1 MTGGFHPGDA
11 ASRQHAPCLDRSPCL
26 PGQDA
31 INACFHCGEPVPAG
45 SRYALEIKGIVQPM
59 CCPGCQA
66 VAETIMECGLS
77 SYYDHRTAPGIK
89 GELVP
94 QELAALTHYDLT
106 EVQQDFV
113 TDSGT
118 GSHRMREILLS
129 VEGLTCAACAWL
141 IERHLTGLAGL
152 HYINVNT
159 TTHRA
164 RIKWD
169 PDRLALSDIL
179 KGFAKIGYR
188 AYPFQTHT
196 QEALYAKEVRSYMFR
211 LALAGLGSMQV
222 MMCAV
227 ALYMDL
233 FISVE
238 DEFMVYFKWISLLLS
253 TPIMI
258 YSAQPFYVGAW
269 RSLKQGHLSMDVS
282 VSLALIGAFVA
293 SMWATVFNTG
303 EVYFDSITMFVFFL
317 LLGRFLELRARR
329 KASESSSN
337 LARLVPIMATRIDED
352 GEHEVAAKMLQVGDR
367 IRVLAGATLP
377 ADGLIVEGQASL
389 NESMLTGE
397 QLPLLKQVGDSVYAG
412 TINTDAPLQ
421 IRVSHRIEES
431 RIAQIMRLQDHALD
445 DKPAIAQ
452 MADQLSRHFILV
464 LLIIAAAVWTFWH
477 FHQPEQA
484 FWVTLAVLVATCPC
498 ALSLATPTALTSA
511 TANLTRNGILLR
523 RGHVLDVLTKANRIV
538 MDKTGTL
545 TTGNISLISTTAL
558 AELSEAQCL
567 SIARAL
573 EAYSEHPIARAFRSK
588 AADEAVLLAASE
600 VTPVIGHGI
609 QGKIAGQHY
618 RIGSARWLS
627 LPAGQTASQGLAI
640 YLADESR
647 LLARFI
653 LADTLRPDA
662 RALIQAFKAAGLQTT
677 ILTGDSSAQAD
688 EVARE
693 LGVDELVKGVSP
705 DGKLAYL
712 KEHEAR
718 GDINIMVGD
727 GINDAPVL
735 AGAHA
740 SFAMA
745 GGTDLA
751 KNSADAILLADDL
764 SRLLEART
772 LAIRTRKIIQE
783 NFAWSIGY
791 NLLVL
796 PLAASGWLPPY
807 VAAAGMSLSSLI
819 VVTNSMRLNR

>member
-1 MTGGFHPGDA
+1 MTP
-11 ASRQHAPCLDRSPCL
+11 
-26 PGQDA
+26 
-31 INACFHCGEPVPAG
+31 CFHCGEPVPANSG
-45 SRYALEIKGIVQPM
+45 YSLEIKGIVRPM

-66 VAETIMECGLS
+66 VAETIMECGLA
-77 SYYDHRTAPGIK
+77 SYYDHRTAPGTK
-89 GELVP
+89 GDLVP
-94 QELAALTHYDLT
+94 EELAALTHYDLA
-106 EVQQDFV
+106 EVQQEFV

-118 GSHRMREILLS
+118 LREIQLT

-141 IERHLTGLAGL
+141 IERHLMTLGGLR
-152 HYINVNT
+152 YINVNT

-169 PDRLALSDIL
+169 PDQLSLSDIL
-179 KGFAKIGYR
+179 KGFAQIGYR
-188 AYPFQTHT
+188 AYPFQTHQ

-282 VSLALIGAFVA
+282 VSLALIGAFIA

-303 EVYFDSITMFVFFL
+303 EVYYDSITMFVFFL

-337 LARLVPIMATRIDED
+337 LARLVPIMATRIDDE
-352 GEHEVAAKMLQVGDR
+352 GEHEVAAKTLQVGDQV
-367 IRVLAGATLP
+367 RVLAGATLP
-377 ADGLIVEGQASL
+377 ADGIIVEGQASL

-397 QLPLLKQVGDSVYAG
+397 QLPLLKQSGDQVYAG

-477 FHQPEQA
+477 FHQPDQA

-545 TTGNISLISTTAL
+545 TTGEISLTGTTTL
-558 AELSEAQCL
+558 ADVDEAHCL
-567 SIARAL
+567 AIARAM
-573 EAYSEHPIARAFRSK
+573 EAQSEHPIARAFRLPTDSIS
-588 AADEAVLLAASE
+588 VLSSARE
-600 VTPVIGHGI
+600 ITPVIGHGI
-609 QGKIAGQHY
+609 TALVDGVRY
-618 RIGSARWLS
+618 RIGSARWLG
-627 LPAGQTASQGLAI
+627 LDPAQERGRGLAI
-640 YLADESR
+640 YLANEQQV
-647 LLARFI
+647 LARFN
-653 LADTLRPDA
+653 LEDTLRPDA
-662 RALIQAFKAAGLQTT
+662 RALIAAFKAAGLQTT
-677 ILTGDSSAQAD
+677 VLTGDSSLQAD
-688 EVARE
+688 EIARE

-712 KEHEAR
+712 KAREAQ
-718 GDINIMVGD
+718 GDISIMVGD

-764 SRLLEART
+764 SRLLEARV
-772 LAIRTRKIIQE
+772 LAMRTRKIIIE

-796 PLAASGWLPPY
+796 PLAACGWLPPY
-807 VAAAGMSLSSLI
+807 LAAAGMSLSSLI

>member
-1 MTGGFHPGDA
+1 MAG
-11 ASRQHAPCLDRSPCL
+11 
-26 PGQDA
+26 
-31 INACFHCGEPVPAG
+31 CFHCGEPVPTG
-45 SRYALEIKGIVQPM
+45 SDFTLEIKGIVQPM

-66 VAETIMECGLS
+66 VAQTILECGLA
-77 SYYDHRTAPGIK
+77 SYYEHRTAPGIK

-94 QELAALTHYDLT
+94 SELAALTHYDLA
-106 EVQQDFV
+106 EVQQEFV
-113 TDSGT
+113 TETGT
-118 GSHRMREILLS
+118 LREIQLS

-141 IERHLTGLAGL
+141 IERHLMGLAGL
-152 HYINVNT
+152 HYVNVNT

-169 PDRLALSDIL
+169 PDRLSLSDIL

-188 AYPFQTHT
+188 AYPFQTHS
-196 QEALYAKEVRSYMFR
+196 QEALYAREVRSYMFR
-211 LALAGLGSMQV
+211 MALAGLGSMQV

-227 ALYMDL
+227 ALYMDF

-238 DEFMVYFKWISLLLS
+238 EEFMIYFKWISLLLS

-293 SMWATVFNTG
+293 SIWATVFNTG
-303 EVYFDSITMFVFFL
+303 EVYYDSITMFVFFL
-317 LLGRFLELRARR
+317 LLGRLLELRARR

-337 LARLVPIMATRIDED
+337 LARLVPIMATRIDAD
-352 GEHEVAAKMLQVGDR
+352 GEHEVPAKTLRVGDR
-367 IRVLAGATLP
+367 VRVLAGATLP
-377 ADGLIVEGQASL
+377 ADGIITLGQASL
-389 NESMLTGE
+389 NEAMLTGE
-397 QLPLLKQVGDSVYAG
+397 QLPLLKQAGDPVFAG
-412 TINTDAPLQ
+412 TISTDAPLE
-421 IRVSHRIEES
+421 IRVNHPIEES
-431 RIAQIMRLQDHALD
+431 RLAQIMRLQDSALD

-452 MADQLSRHFILV
+452 LADVLSRHFILV
-464 LLIIAAAVWTFWH
+464 LLLIAAAVWTFWH
-477 FHQPEQA
+477 FHAPERA
-484 FWVTLAVLVATCPC
+484 FWVTLSVLVATCPC

-511 TANLTRNGILLR
+511 TAHLTRSGILLR
-523 RGHVLDVLTKANRIV
+523 RGHVLDVLTRANRIV

-545 TTGNISLISTTAL
+545 TTGNISLVGVQPL
-558 AELSEAQCL
+558 AELGEDECL
-567 SIARAL
+567 AIARAL

-588 AADEAVLLAASE
+588 GADDAVLLAASG

-609 QGKIAGQHY
+609 EGRIAGKHY
-618 RIGSARWLS
+618 RIGSARWLGLS
-627 LPAGQTASQGLAI
+627 DKQNAAQGLAI
-640 YLADESR
+640 YLADETR
-647 LLARFI
+647 PLARFT
-653 LADTLRPDA
+653 LADTVRADA
-662 RALIQAFKAAGLQTT
+662 GALIQAFKAAGLQTT
-677 ILTGDSSAQAD
+677 ILTGDSSPQAD
-688 EVARE
+688 TVARE
-693 LGVDELVKGVSP
+693 LGVDELVKGVTP

-712 KEHEAR
+712 KAR
-718 GDINIMVGD
+718 ETAGDISIMVGD

-764 SRLLEART
+764 SRLLTART
-772 LAIRTRKIIQE
+772 LALRTRRIIQE

-807 VAAAGMSLSSLI
+807 LAAAGMSLSSLI

>member
-1 MTGGFHPGDA
+1 MTG
-11 ASRQHAPCLDRSPCL
+11 
-26 PGQDA
+26 
-31 INACFHCGEPVPAG
+31 CFHCGEPVPTG
-45 SRYALEIKGIVQPM
+45 SDFTLEIKGIVQPM

-66 VAETIMECGLS
+66 VAQTILECGLA
-77 SYYDHRTAPGIK
+77 SYYEHRTAPGIK

-94 QELAALTHYDLT
+94 SELAALTHYDLA
-106 EVQQDFV
+106 EVQQEFV
-113 TDSGT
+113 TETGT
-118 GSHRMREILLS
+118 LREIQLS

-141 IERHLTGLAGL
+141 IERHLMGLPGL
-152 HYINVNT
+152 HYVNVNT

-169 PDRLALSDIL
+169 PDKLSLSDIL

-188 AYPFQTHT
+188 AYPFQTHQ
-196 QEALYAKEVRSYMFR
+196 QEALYAREVRSYMFR
-211 LALAGLGSMQV
+211 MALAGLGSMQV

-238 DEFMVYFKWISLLLS
+238 EEFMIYFKWISLLLS

-293 SMWATVFNTG
+293 SIWATVFNTG
-303 EVYFDSITMFVFFL
+303 EVYYDSITMFVFFL
-317 LLGRFLELRARR
+317 LLGRLLELRARR

-337 LARLVPIMATRIDED
+337 LARLVPIMATRIDAE
-352 GEHEVAAKMLQVGDR
+352 GEHEVPAKTLRVGDR
-367 IRVLAGATLP
+367 VRVLAGATLP
-377 ADGLIVEGQASL
+377 ADGIITQGQASL
-389 NESMLTGE
+389 NEAMLTGE
-397 QLPLLKQVGDSVYAG
+397 QLPLLKQAGDPVFAG
-412 TINTDAPLQ
+412 TISTDAPLE
-421 IRVSHRIEES
+421 IRVNHPIEES
-431 RIAQIMRLQDHALD
+431 RLAQIMRLQDSALD

-452 MADQLSRHFILV
+452 LADVLSRHFILV
-464 LLIIAAAVWTFWH
+464 LLLIAAAVWTFWH
-477 FHQPEQA
+477 FHAPERA
-484 FWVTLAVLVATCPC
+484 FWVTLSVLVATCPC

-511 TANLTRNGILLR
+511 TAYLTRSGILLR
-523 RGHVLDVLTKANRIV
+523 RGHVLDVLTRANRIV

-545 TTGNISLISTTAL
+545 TTGNISLVGVQPL
-558 AELSEAQCL
+558 AELGEDECL
-567 SIARAL
+567 AIARAL

-588 AADEAVLLAASE
+588 GADDAVLLAASG

-609 QGKIAGQHY
+609 EGRIAGKHY
-618 RIGSARWLS
+618 RIGSARWLGLS
-627 LPAGQTASQGLAI
+627 DKQNAAQGLAI
-640 YLADESR
+640 YLADETGP
-647 LLARFI
+647 LARFT
-653 LADTLRPDA
+653 LADTVRADA
-662 RALIQAFKAAGLQTT
+662 GALIQAFKAAGLQTT
-677 ILTGDSSAQAD
+677 ILTGDSSPQAD
-688 EVARE
+688 TVARG
-693 LGVDELVKGVSP
+693 LGVDELVKGVTP

-712 KEHEAR
+712 KAREAA
-718 GDINIMVGD
+718 GDISIMVGD

-764 SRLLEART
+764 SRLLTART
-772 LAIRTRKIIQE
+772 LALRTRRIIQE

-807 VAAAGMSLSSLI
+807 LAAAGMSLSSLI

>member
-1 MTGGFHPGDA
+1 MTP
-11 ASRQHAPCLDRSPCL
+11 
-26 PGQDA
+26 
-31 INACFHCGEPVPAG
+31 CFHCGEPVPANSG
-45 SRYALEIKGIVQPM
+45 YSLEIKGIVRPM

-66 VAETIMECGLS
+66 VAETIMECGLA

-94 QELAALTHYDLT
+94 EELAALTHYDLA
-106 EVQQDFV
+106 EVQQEFV

-118 GSHRMREILLS
+118 GRETTREIQLT

-141 IERHLTGLAGL
+141 IERHLMTLSGLR
-152 HYINVNT
+152 YINVNT

-169 PDRLALSDIL
+169 PAQLSLSDIL

-188 AYPFQTHT
+188 AYPFQTHQ

-258 YSAQPFYVGAW
+258 YSAQPFYINAW

-282 VSLALIGAFVA
+282 VSLALIGAFIA

-303 EVYFDSITMFVFFL
+303 EVYYDSITMFVFFL

-337 LARLVPIMATRIDED
+337 LARLVPIMATLIDQD
-352 GEHEVAAKMLQVGDR
+352 GEREVAAKTLQVGDQV
-367 IRVLAGATLP
+367 RVLAGATLP
-377 ADGLIVEGQASL
+377 ADGVIVAGEASL
-389 NESMLTGE
+389 NEAMLTGE
-397 QLPLLKQVGDSVYAG
+397 QLPLFKQCGDLVYAG

-421 IRVSHRIEES
+421 IRVTHRIEES
-431 RIAQIMRLQDHALD
+431 RISQIMRLQDHALD

-484 FWVTLAVLVATCPC
+484 FWIALAVLVATCPC

-523 RGHVLDVLTKANRIV
+523 RGHVLDILTKANRIV

-545 TTGNISLISTTAL
+545 TTGEIRLSTTTAL
-558 AELSEAQCL
+558 GTIDADRCL

-573 EAYSEHPIARAFRSK
+573 EAQSEHPIARAFRLP
-588 AADEAVLLAASE
+588 ADEVALLPQASE
-600 VTPVIGHGI
+600 ITPIIGHGI
-609 QGKIAGQHY
+609 TGLADGVRY
-618 RIGSARWLS
+618 RIGSASWLGIES
-627 LPAGQTASQGLAI
+627 DDNAQHGLAI
-640 YLADESR
+640 YLADKQQ
-647 LLARFI
+647 LLARFE
-653 LADTLRPDA
+653 LDDTLRPDA
-662 RALIQAFKAAGLQTT
+662 KALIEAFKAAGLQTT
-677 ILTGDSSAQAD
+677 ILTGDSSSQAD
-688 EVARE
+688 EIART
-693 LGVDELVKGVSP
+693 LGVDELVKGVTP

-712 KEHEAR
+712 KAREAE
-718 GDINIMVGD
+718 GEISIMVGD

-764 SRLLEART
+764 SRLLGARV
-772 LAIRTRKIIQE
+772 LAMRTRKIIIE
-783 NFAWSIGY
+783 NFTWSIGY

-796 PLAASGWLPPY
+796 PLAACGWLPPY
-807 VAAAGMSLSSLI
+807 LAAAGMSLSSLI

>member
-1 MTGGFHPGDA
+1 MTG
-11 ASRQHAPCLDRSPCL
+11 
-26 PGQDA
+26 
-31 INACFHCGEPVPAG
+31 CFHCGEPVPANSG
-45 SRYALEIKGIVQPM
+45 YSLEIKGIVRPM

-66 VAETIMECGLS
+66 VAETIMECGLA

-94 QELAALTHYDLT
+94 EELAALTHYDLA
-106 EVQQDFV
+106 EVQQEFV

-118 GSHRMREILLS
+118 GRETTREIQLT

-141 IERHLTGLAGL
+141 IERHLMTLSGLR
-152 HYINVNT
+152 YINVNT

-169 PDRLALSDIL
+169 PAQLSLSDIL

-188 AYPFQTHT
+188 AYPFQTHQ

-258 YSAQPFYVGAW
+258 YSAQPFYINAW

-282 VSLALIGAFVA
+282 VSLALIGAFIA

-303 EVYFDSITMFVFFL
+303 EVYYDSITMFVFFL

-337 LARLVPIMATRIDED
+337 LARLVPIMATLIDQD
-352 GEHEVAAKMLQVGDR
+352 GEREVAAKTLQVGDR
-367 IRVLAGATLP
+367 VRVLAGATLP
-377 ADGLIVEGQASL
+377 ADGVIVAGEASL
-389 NESMLTGE
+389 NEAMLTGE
-397 QLPLLKQVGDSVYAG
+397 QLPLFKQRGDLVYAG

-421 IRVSHRIEES
+421 IRVTHRIEES
-431 RIAQIMRLQDHALD
+431 RISQIMRLQDHALD

-484 FWVTLAVLVATCPC
+484 FWIALAVLVATCPC

-523 RGHVLDVLTKANRIV
+523 RGHVLDILTKANRIV

-545 TTGNISLISTTAL
+545 TTGEIRLSATTVLGTLDADR
-558 AELSEAQCL
+558 CL

-573 EAYSEHPIARAFRSK
+573 EAQSEHPIARAFRLP
-588 AADEAVLLAASE
+588 ADEVGQLLQASE
-600 VTPVIGHGI
+600 ITPVIGHGI
-609 QGKIAGQHY
+609 TGLVDGVRY
-618 RIGSARWLS
+618 RIGSARWLGMES
-627 LPAGQTASQGLAI
+627 NDNPEHGLAI
-640 YLADESR
+640 YLADEQQ
-647 LLARFI
+647 LLARFE
-653 LADTLRPDA
+653 LDDTLRPDA
-662 RALIQAFKAAGLQTT
+662 KALIEAFKAAGLHTT
-677 ILTGDSSAQAD
+677 ILTGDSSSQAD
-688 EVARE
+688 EIART
-693 LGVDELVKGVSP
+693 LGVDELVKGVTP

-712 KEHEAR
+712 KAREAE
-718 GDINIMVGD
+718 GEISIMVGD

-735 AGAHA
+735 SGAHA

-764 SRLLEART
+764 SRLLDARR
-772 LAIRTRKIIQE
+772 LALRTRKIIIE
-783 NFAWSIGY
+783 NFTWSIGY

-796 PLAASGWLPPY
+796 PLAACGWLPPY
-807 VAAAGMSLSSLI
+807 LAAAGMSLSSLI

>member
-1 MTGGFHPGDA
+1 MTG
-11 ASRQHAPCLDRSPCL
+11 
-26 PGQDA
+26 
-31 INACFHCGEPVPAG
+31 CFHCGEPVPTD
-45 SRYALEIKGIVQPM
+45 SDFTLEIKGIVQPM

-66 VAETIMECGLS
+66 VAQTILECGLA
-77 SYYDHRTAPGIK
+77 SYYEHRTAPGSK

-94 QELAALTHYDLT
+94 SELAALTHYDLA
-106 EVQQDFV
+106 EVQQEFV
-113 TDSGT
+113 TETGT
-118 GSHRMREILLS
+118 GSQRMREIQLT

-141 IERHLTGLAGL
+141 IERHLSKLSGL
-152 HYINVNT
+152 HYVNVNT

-169 PDRLALSDIL
+169 PDRLSLSDIL

-188 AYPFQTHT
+188 AYPFQTHS
-196 QEALYAKEVRSYMFR
+196 QEALYAREVRSYMFR
-211 LALAGLGSMQV
+211 MALAGLGSMQV

-238 DEFMVYFKWISLLLS
+238 EEFMIYFKWISLLLS

-258 YSAQPFYVGAW
+258 YSAQPFYLGAW

-293 SMWATVFNTG
+293 SLWATVFNTG
-303 EVYFDSITMFVFFL
+303 EVYYDSITMFVFFL
-317 LLGRFLELRARR
+317 LLGRLLELRARR

-337 LARLVPIMATRIDED
+337 LARLVPVMAIRIDDD
-352 GEHEVAAKMLQVGDR
+352 GEREVAAKTLRIGDR
-367 IRVLAGATLP
+367 VRVLAGATLP
-377 ADGLIVEGQASL
+377 ADGLILQGQASL
-389 NESMLTGE
+389 NEAMLTGE
-397 QLPLLKQVGDSVYAG
+397 QLPLLKQAGDPVYAG
-412 TINTDAPLQ
+412 TINTDAPLE
-421 IRVSHRIEES
+421 IRVSHPIEES
-431 RIAQIMRLQDHALD
+431 RLAQIMRLQDHALD

-452 MADQLSRHFILV
+452 LADVLSRHFILV
-464 LLIIAAAVWTFWH
+464 LLVIAALVWTFWH
-477 FHQPEQA
+477 FHAPERA

-511 TANLTRNGILLR
+511 TAHLTRSGILLR
-523 RGHVLDVLTKANRIV
+523 RGHVLDILTKANRVV

-545 TTGNISLISTTAL
+545 TTGNISLVQTRTL
-558 AELSEAQCL
+558 AELDEAQCL
-567 SIARAL
+567 AIAQAL
-573 EAYSEHPIARAFRSK
+573 EAYSEHPIARAFRSQPVV
-588 AADEAVLLAASE
+588 DGVLLAASD

-609 QGKIAGQHY
+609 EGKIAGKPY
-618 RIGSARWLS
+618 RLGSARWIGL
-627 LPAGQTASQGLAI
+627 ADDEDAAQGLAI
-640 YLADESR
+640 YLADEHGP
-647 LLARFI
+647 LARFV

-662 RALIQAFKAAGLQTT
+662 RALIQAFQAAGLQTT
-677 ILTGDSSAQAD
+677 ILTGDGSAQSD
-688 EVARE
+688 RLARE
-693 LGVDELVKGVSP
+693 LGVDELVKGVTP

-712 KEHEAR
+712 KAREAV
-718 GDINIMVGD
+718 GDISIMVGD

-764 SRLLEART
+764 SRLLAART
-772 LAIRTRKIIQE
+772 LALRTRKIIKE

-807 VAAAGMSLSSLI
+807 LAAAGMSLSSLI

>member
-1 MTGGFHPGDA
+1 MTG
-11 ASRQHAPCLDRSPCL
+11 
-26 PGQDA
+26 
-31 INACFHCGEPVPAG
+31 CFHCGEPVSTG
-45 SRYALEIKGIVQPM
+45 SDFTLEIKGIVQPM

-66 VAETIMECGLS
+66 VAQTILECGLA
-77 SYYDHRTAPGIK
+77 SYYEHRTAPGIK

-94 QELAALTHYDLT
+94 SELAALTHYDLA
-106 EVQQDFV
+106 EVQQEFV
-113 TDSGT
+113 TETGT
-118 GSHRMREILLS
+118 LREIQLS

-141 IERHLTGLAGL
+141 IERHLMGLPGL
-152 HYINVNT
+152 HYVNVNT

-169 PDRLALSDIL
+169 PDRLSLSDIL

-188 AYPFQTHT
+188 AYPFQTHS
-196 QEALYAKEVRSYMFR
+196 QEALYAREVRSYMFR
-211 LALAGLGSMQV
+211 MALAGLGSMQV

-238 DEFMVYFKWISLLLS
+238 EEFMIYFKWISLLLS

-258 YSAQPFYVGAW
+258 YSAQPFYAGAW
-269 RSLKQGHLSMDVS
+269 RSLRQGHLSMDVS

-293 SMWATVFNTG
+293 SIWATVFNTG
-303 EVYFDSITMFVFFL
+303 EVYYDSITMFVFFL
-317 LLGRFLELRARR
+317 LLGRLLELRARR

-337 LARLVPIMATRIDED
+337 LARLVPIMATRIDAD
-352 GEHEVAAKMLQVGDR
+352 GEHEVAAKTLRVGDR
-367 IRVLAGATLP
+367 VRVLAGATLP
-377 ADGLIVEGQASL
+377 ADGIITLGQASL
-389 NESMLTGE
+389 NEAMLTGE
-397 QLPLLKQVGDSVYAG
+397 QLPLLKQAGDPVFAG
-412 TINTDAPLQ
+412 TINTDAPLE
-421 IRVSHRIEES
+421 IRVSHPIEES
-431 RIAQIMRLQDHALD
+431 RLAQIMRLQDHALD

-452 MADQLSRHFILV
+452 LADVLSRHFILV
-464 LLIIAAAVWTFWH
+464 LLLIAAGVWTFWH
-477 FHQPEQA
+477 FHDPERA
-484 FWVTLAVLVATCPC
+484 FWVTLSVLVATCPC

-511 TANLTRNGILLR
+511 TAHLTRSGILLR
-523 RGHVLDVLTKANRIV
+523 RGHVLDVLTRANRIV

-545 TTGNISLISTTAL
+545 TTGNISLVGVQPL
-558 AELSEAQCL
+558 AELGEDECL
-567 SIARAL
+567 AIARAL
-573 EAYSEHPIARAFRSK
+573 EAYSEHPIARAFRSQG
-588 AADEAVLLAASE
+588 AEDAVLPASE

-609 QGKIAGQHY
+609 QGRIAGKHY
-618 RIGSARWLS
+618 RIGSARWLA
-627 LPAGQTASQGLAI
+627 LADEQEATQGLAI
-640 YLADESR
+640 YLADETGP
-647 LLARFI
+647 LARFT
-653 LADTLRPDA
+653 LADTVRADA
-662 RALIQAFKAAGLQTT
+662 GALIQAFKAAGLQTT
-677 ILTGDSSAQAD
+677 ILTGDSSPQAD
-688 EVARE
+688 AVARE
-693 LGVDELVKGVSP
+693 LGVDELVKGVTP

-712 KEHEAR
+712 KAREAA
-718 GDINIMVGD
+718 GDISIMVGD

-764 SRLLEART
+764 SRLLTARA
-772 LAIRTRKIIQE
+772 LALRTRRIIQE

-807 VAAAGMSLSSLI
+807 LAAAGMSLSSLI

>member
-1 MTGGFHPGDA
+1 MTP
-11 ASRQHAPCLDRSPCL
+11 
-26 PGQDA
+26 
-31 INACFHCGEPVPAG
+31 CFHCGEPVPANSG
-45 SRYALEIKGIVQPM
+45 YSLEIKGIVHPM

-66 VAETIMECGLS
+66 VAETIMECGLA
-77 SYYDHRTAPGIK
+77 SYYDHRTAPGTK
-89 GELVP
+89 GDLVP
-94 QELAALTHYDLT
+94 EELAALTHYDLA
-106 EVQQDFV
+106 EVQQEFV

-118 GSHRMREILLS
+118 LREIQLT

-141 IERHLTGLAGL
+141 IERHLMTLGGLR
-152 HYINVNT
+152 YINVNT

-169 PDRLALSDIL
+169 PDQLSLSDIL
-179 KGFAKIGYR
+179 KGFAQIGYR
-188 AYPFQTHT
+188 AYPFQTHQ

-269 RSLKQGHLSMDVS
+269 RSLRQGHLSMDVS
-282 VSLALIGAFVA
+282 VSLALIGAFIA

-303 EVYFDSITMFVFFL
+303 EVYYDSITMFVFFL

-337 LARLVPIMATRIDED
+337 LARLVPIMATRIDDE
-352 GEHEVAAKMLQVGDR
+352 GEHEVAAKTLQVGDR
-367 IRVLAGATLP
+367 VRVLAGATLP
-377 ADGLIVEGQASL
+377 ADGIIVEGQASL

-397 QLPLLKQVGDSVYAG
+397 QLPLLKQRGDQVYAG

-477 FHQPEQA
+477 FHQPDQA

-545 TTGNISLISTTAL
+545 TTGEISLTGTTTL
-558 AELSEAQCL
+558 ADVEEAHCL
-567 SIARAL
+567 AIARAM
-573 EAYSEHPIARAFRSK
+573 EAQSEHPIARAFRLPVDSIS
-588 AADEAVLLAASE
+588 VLPSTRE
-600 VTPVIGHGI
+600 ITPVIGHGI
-609 QGKIAGQHY
+609 TALVDGVRY
-618 RIGSARWLS
+618 RIGSARWLG
-627 LPAGQTASQGLAI
+627 LDPAQERGRGLAI
-640 YLADESR
+640 YLADEQQV
-647 LLARFI
+647 LARFN
-653 LADTLRPDA
+653 LEDTLRPDA
-662 RALIQAFKAAGLQTT
+662 RALIAAFKAAGLQTT
-677 ILTGDSSAQAD
+677 VLTGDSSLQAD
-688 EVARE
+688 EIARE

-712 KEHEAR
+712 KTREAQ
-718 GDINIMVGD
+718 GDISIMVGD

-764 SRLLEART
+764 SRLLEARV
-772 LAIRTRKIIQE
+772 LAMRTRKIIIE

-796 PLAASGWLPPY
+796 PLAACGWLPPY
-807 VAAAGMSLSSLI
+807 LAAAGMSLSSLI

>member
-1 MTGGFHPGDA
+1 MTG
-11 ASRQHAPCLDRSPCL
+11 
-26 PGQDA
+26 
-31 INACFHCGEPVPAG
+31 CFHCGEPVSTG
-45 SRYALEIKGIVQPM
+45 SDFTLEIKGIVQPM

-66 VAETIMECGLS
+66 VAQTILECGLA
-77 SYYDHRTAPGIK
+77 SYYEHRTAPGIK

-94 QELAALTHYDLT
+94 SELAALTHYDLA
-106 EVQQDFV
+106 EVQQEFV
-113 TDSGT
+113 TETGT
-118 GSHRMREILLS
+118 LREIQLS

-141 IERHLTGLAGL
+141 IERHLMGLPGL
-152 HYINVNT
+152 HYVNVNT

-169 PDRLALSDIL
+169 PDRLSLSDIL

-188 AYPFQTHT
+188 AYPFQTHS
-196 QEALYAKEVRSYMFR
+196 QEALYAREVRSYMFR
-211 LALAGLGSMQV
+211 MALAGLGSMQV

-238 DEFMVYFKWISLLLS
+238 EEFMIYFKWISLLLS

-258 YSAQPFYVGAW
+258 YSAQPFYAGAW
-269 RSLKQGHLSMDVS
+269 RSLRQGHLSMDVS

-293 SMWATVFNTG
+293 SIWATVFNTG
-303 EVYFDSITMFVFFL
+303 EVYYDSITMFVFFL
-317 LLGRFLELRARR
+317 LLGRLLELRARR

-337 LARLVPIMATRIDED
+337 LARLVPIMATRIDAD
-352 GEHEVAAKMLQVGDR
+352 GEHEVAAKTLRVGDR
-367 IRVLAGATLP
+367 VRVLAGATLP
-377 ADGLIVEGQASL
+377 ADGIITLGQASL
-389 NESMLTGE
+389 NEAMLTGE
-397 QLPLLKQVGDSVYAG
+397 QLPLLKQAGDPVFAG
-412 TINTDAPLQ
+412 TINTDAPLE
-421 IRVSHRIEES
+421 IRVSHPIEES
-431 RIAQIMRLQDHALD
+431 RLAQIMRLQDHALD

-452 MADQLSRHFILV
+452 LADVLSRHFILV
-464 LLIIAAAVWTFWH
+464 LLLIAAGVWTFWH
-477 FHQPEQA
+477 FHDPERA
-484 FWVTLAVLVATCPC
+484 FWVTLSVLVATCPC

-511 TANLTRNGILLR
+511 TAHLTRSGILLR
-523 RGHVLDVLTKANRIV
+523 RGHVLDVLTRANRIV

-545 TTGNISLISTTAL
+545 TTGNISLVGVQPL
-558 AELSEAQCL
+558 AELGEDECL
-567 SIARAL
+567 AIARAL
-573 EAYSEHPIARAFRSK
+573 EAYSEHPIARAFRSQG
-588 AADEAVLLAASE
+588 AEDAVLPAASE

-609 QGKIAGQHY
+609 QGRIAGKHY
-618 RIGSARWLS
+618 RIGSARWLA
-627 LPAGQTASQGLAI
+627 LADEQEATQGLAI
-640 YLADESR
+640 YLADETGP
-647 LLARFI
+647 LARFT
-653 LADTLRPDA
+653 LADTLRADA
-662 RALIQAFKAAGLQTT
+662 GALILAFKAAGLQTT
-677 ILTGDSSAQAD
+677 ILTGDSSPQAD
-688 EVARE
+688 AVARE
-693 LGVDELVKGVSP
+693 LGVDELVKGVTP

-712 KEHEAR
+712 KAREAA
-718 GDINIMVGD
+718 GDISIMVGD

-764 SRLLEART
+764 SRLLTARA
-772 LAIRTRKIIQE
+772 LALRTRRIIQE

-807 VAAAGMSLSSLI
+807 LAAAGMSLSSLI

>member
-1 MTGGFHPGDA
+1 MTP
-11 ASRQHAPCLDRSPCL
+11 
-26 PGQDA
+26 
-31 INACFHCGEPVPAG
+31 CFHCGEPVPTNSG
-45 SRYALEIKGIVQPM
+45 YSLEIKGIVRPM

-66 VAETIMECGLS
+66 VAETIMECGLA
-77 SYYDHRTAPGIK
+77 SYYDHRTAPGTK
-89 GELVP
+89 GDLVP
-94 QELAALTHYDLT
+94 EELAALTHYDLA
-106 EVQQDFV
+106 EVQQEFV

-118 GSHRMREILLS
+118 LREIQLT

-141 IERHLTGLAGL
+141 IERHLMTLGGLR
-152 HYINVNT
+152 YINVNT

-169 PDRLALSDIL
+169 PERLSLSDIL
-179 KGFAKIGYR
+179 KGFAQIGYR
-188 AYPFQTHT
+188 AYPFQTHQ

-293 SMWATVFNTG
+293 SMWATVFNIG
-303 EVYFDSITMFVFFL
+303 EVYYDSITMFVFFL

-337 LARLVPIMATRIDED
+337 LARLVPIMATRIDDE
-352 GEHEVAAKMLQVGDR
+352 GEHEVAAKTLQVGDR
-367 IRVLAGATLP
+367 VRVLAGATLP
-377 ADGLIVEGQASL
+377 ADGIIVEGQASL

-397 QLPLLKQVGDSVYAG
+397 QLPLLKQRGDQLYAG

-464 LLIIAAAVWTFWH
+464 LLIIAAVVWTFWH
-477 FHQPEQA
+477 FHQPDQA
-484 FWVTLAVLVATCPC
+484 FWITLAVLVATCPC

-545 TTGNISLISTTAL
+545 TTGEISLTGITAL
-558 AELSEAQCL
+558 ADVREDRCL
-567 SIARAL
+567 VIARAL
-573 EAYSEHPIARAFRSK
+573 EVQSEHPIARAFRLPAGSV
-588 AADEAVLLAASE
+588 EVLPSARE
-600 VTPVIGHGI
+600 ITPVIGHGI
-609 QGKIAGQHY
+609 TALVDGVRY
-618 RIGSARWLS
+618 RIGSARWLG
-627 LPAGQTASQGLAI
+627 LDPAQERGRGLAI
-640 YLADESR
+640 YLADEQQV
-647 LLARFI
+647 LARFN
-653 LADTLRPDA
+653 LEDTLRPDA
-662 RALIQAFKAAGLQTT
+662 RALIAAFKAAGLQTT
-677 ILTGDSSAQAD
+677 VLTGDSSLQAD
-688 EVARE
+688 EIAWE

-712 KEHEAR
+712 KAREAQ
-718 GDINIMVGD
+718 GDISIMVGD

-764 SRLLEART
+764 SRLLEARV
-772 LAIRTRKIIQE
+772 LAMRTRKIIIE

-796 PLAASGWLPPY
+796 PLAACGWLPPY
-807 VAAAGMSLSSLI
+807 LAAAGMSLSSLI

>member
-1 MTGGFHPGDA
+1 MTP
-11 ASRQHAPCLDRSPCL
+11 
-26 PGQDA
+26 
-31 INACFHCGEPVPAG
+31 CFHCGEPVPANSG
-45 SRYALEIKGIVQPM
+45 YSLEIKGIVRPM

-66 VAETIMECGLS
+66 VAETIMECGLA
-77 SYYDHRTAPGIK
+77 SYYDHRTAPGTK
-89 GELVP
+89 GDLVP
-94 QELAALTHYDLT
+94 EELAALTHYDLA

-118 GSHRMREILLS
+118 LREIQLT

-141 IERHLTGLAGL
+141 IERHLMTLGGLR
-152 HYINVNT
+152 YINVNT

-169 PDRLALSDIL
+169 PDQLSLSDIL
-179 KGFAKIGYR
+179 KGFAQIGYR
-188 AYPFQTHT
+188 AYPFQTHQ

-282 VSLALIGAFVA
+282 VSLALIGAFIA

-303 EVYFDSITMFVFFL
+303 EVYYDSITMFVFFL

-337 LARLVPIMATRIDED
+337 LARLVPIMATRIDDE
-352 GEHEVAAKMLQVGDR
+352 GEHEVAAKTLQVGDR
-367 IRVLAGATLP
+367 VRVLAGATLP
-377 ADGLIVEGQASL
+377 ADGIIVEGQASL

-397 QLPLLKQVGDSVYAG
+397 QLPLLKQRGEQVYAG

-421 IRVSHRIEES
+421 IRVTHRIEES

-477 FHQPEQA
+477 FHQPDQA

-545 TTGNISLISTTAL
+545 TTGEISLTGTTTL
-558 AELSEAQCL
+558 AEMDETHCL
-567 SIARAL
+567 AIARAM
-573 EAYSEHPIARAFRSK
+573 EAQSEHPIARAFRLPTDSIS
-588 AADEAVLLAASE
+588 VLPSARE
-600 VTPVIGHGI
+600 ITPVIGHGI
-609 QGKIAGQHY
+609 TALVDGVRY
-618 RIGSARWLS
+618 RIGSARWLG
-627 LPAGQTASQGLAI
+627 LDPAQERDRGLAI
-640 YLADESR
+640 YLADEQQV
-647 LLARFI
+647 LARFN
-653 LADTLRPDA
+653 LEDTLRPDA
-662 RALIQAFKAAGLQTT
+662 RALIAAFKAAGLQTT
-677 ILTGDSSAQAD
+677 VLTGDSSLQAD
-688 EVARE
+688 EIARE

-712 KEHEAR
+712 KAREAQ
-718 GDINIMVGD
+718 GDISIMVGD

-764 SRLLEART
+764 SRLLEARV
-772 LAIRTRKIIQE
+772 LAMRTRKIIIE

-796 PLAASGWLPPY
+796 PLAACGWLPPY
-807 VAAAGMSLSSLI
+807 LAAAGMSLSSLI

>member
-1 MTGGFHPGDA
+1 MTP
-11 ASRQHAPCLDRSPCL
+11 
-26 PGQDA
+26 
-31 INACFHCGEPVPAG
+31 CFHCGEPVPANSG
-45 SRYALEIKGIVQPM
+45 YSLEIKGIVRPM

-66 VAETIMECGLS
+66 VAETIMECGLA

-94 QELAALTHYDLT
+94 EELAALTHYDLA
-106 EVQQDFV
+106 EVQQEFV

-118 GSHRMREILLS
+118 GRETTREIQLT

-141 IERHLTGLAGL
+141 IERHLMTLNGLR
-152 HYINVNT
+152 YINVNT

-169 PDRLALSDIL
+169 PAQLSLSDIL

-188 AYPFQTHT
+188 AYPFQTHQ

-258 YSAQPFYVGAW
+258 YSAQPFYINAW

-282 VSLALIGAFVA
+282 VSLALIGAFIA

-303 EVYFDSITMFVFFL
+303 EVYYDSITMFVFFL

-337 LARLVPIMATRIDED
+337 LARLVPIMATLIDQD
-352 GEHEVAAKMLQVGDR
+352 GEREVAAKTLQVGDR
-367 IRVLAGATLP
+367 VRVLAGATLP
-377 ADGLIVEGQASL
+377 ADGVIVAGEASL
-389 NESMLTGE
+389 NEAMLTGE
-397 QLPLLKQVGDSVYAG
+397 QLPLFKQCGDLVYAG

-421 IRVSHRIEES
+421 IRVTHRIEES
-431 RIAQIMRLQDHALD
+431 RISQIMRLQDHALD

-484 FWVTLAVLVATCPC
+484 FWIALAVLVATCPC

-523 RGHVLDVLTKANRIV
+523 RGHVLDILTKANRIV

-545 TTGNISLISTTAL
+545 TTGEIRLCATTAL
-558 AELSEAQCL
+558 GTLDAGRCL

-573 EAYSEHPIARAFRSK
+573 EAQSEHPIARAFRLP
-588 AADEAVLLAASE
+588 ADEVALLPQASE
-600 VTPVIGHGI
+600 ITPVIGHGI
-609 QGKIAGQHY
+609 TGLVDGVLY
-618 RIGSARWLS
+618 RIGSASWLGIES
-627 LPAGQTASQGLAI
+627 DDNAQHGLAI
-640 YLADESR
+640 YLADEQQ
-647 LLARFI
+647 LLARFE
-653 LADTLRPDA
+653 LDDTLRPDA
-662 RALIQAFKAAGLQTT
+662 KALIDAFKAAGLQTT
-677 ILTGDSSAQAD
+677 ILTGDSSPQAD
-688 EVARE
+688 EIART
-693 LGVDELVKGVSP
+693 LGVDELVKGVTP

-712 KEHEAR
+712 KGREAE
-718 GDINIMVGD
+718 GEISIMVGD

-764 SRLLEART
+764 SRLLDARR
-772 LAIRTRKIIQE
+772 LALRTRKIIIE
-783 NFAWSIGY
+783 NFTWSIGY

-796 PLAASGWLPPY
+796 PLAACGWLPPY
-807 VAAAGMSLSSLI
+807 LAAAGMSLSSLI

>member
-1 MTGGFHPGDA
+1 MSG
-11 ASRQHAPCLDRSPCL
+11 
-26 PGQDA
+26 
-31 INACFHCGEPVPAG
+31 CFHCGEPVPAG

-66 VAETIMECGLS
+66 VAETILECGLA
-77 SYYDHRTAPGIK
+77 SYYEHRTAPGTK

-94 QELAALTHYDLT
+94 EELAALTHYDLA

-113 TDSGT
+113 TDSAT
-118 GSHRMREILLS
+118 GSHKVREIQLT

-141 IERHLTGLAGL
+141 IERHLGNLAGL

-169 PDRLALSDIL
+169 PDRLSLSEIL

-188 AYPFQTHT
+188 AYPFQTHQ

-238 DEFMVYFKWISLLLS
+238 EEFMVYFKWISLLLS

-269 RSLKQGHLSMDVS
+269 RSLRQGHLSMDVS

-303 EVYFDSITMFVFFL
+303 EVYYDSITMFVFFL

-337 LARLVPIMATRIDED
+337 LARLVPIMATRLDED
-352 GEHEVAAKMLQVGDR
+352 GEHEVAAKTLQVGDR
-367 IRVLAGATLP
+367 VRVLAGATLP
-377 ADGLIVEGQASL
+377 ADGIILLGQASL

-397 QLPLLKQVGDSVYAG
+397 QLPLLKQAGDAVYAG
-412 TINTDAPLQ
+412 TINTDAPLE

-431 RIAQIMRLQDHALD
+431 RLAQIMRLQDHALD

-452 MADQLSRHFILV
+452 MADVLSRHFILV
-464 LLIIAAAVWTFWH
+464 LLFIAAGVWTFWH

-511 TANLTRNGILLR
+511 TARLTRAGILLR
-523 RGHVLDVLTKANRIV
+523 RGHVLDVLTRANRIV

-545 TTGNISLISTTAL
+545 TTGNISLTSTEAL
-558 AELSEAQCL
+558 GNFDEARCL
-567 SIARAL
+567 AIARAL
-573 EAYSEHPIARAFRSK
+573 EAYSEHPIARAFRSN
-588 AADEAVLLAASE
+588 AADDAVLLAASK

-609 QGKIAGQHY
+609 EGMIEGRHY
-618 RIGSARWLS
+618 RLGSARWLGIS
-627 LPAGQTASQGLAI
+627 DAQEAQADGLVI
-640 YLADESR
+640 YLADEDR
-647 LLARFI
+647 ALARF
-653 LADTLRPDA
+653 LLTDTLRPDA
-662 RALIQAFKAAGLQTT
+662 KALIQAFKAAGLKTT

-693 LGVDELVKGVSP
+693 LGVDELVKGVTP

-718 GDINIMVGD
+718 GDISIMVGD

-764 SRLLEART
+764 SRLLDARA
-772 LAIRTRKIIQE
+772 LALRTRKIIKE

>member
-1 MTGGFHPGDA
+1 MTP
-11 ASRQHAPCLDRSPCL
+11 
-26 PGQDA
+26 
-31 INACFHCGEPVPAG
+31 CFHCGEPVPTNSG
-45 SRYALEIKGIVQPM
+45 YSLEIKGIVRPM

-66 VAETIMECGLS
+66 VAETIMECGLA
-77 SYYDHRTAPGIK
+77 SYYDHRTAPGTK
-89 GELVP
+89 GDLVP
-94 QELAALTHYDLT
+94 EELAALTHYDLA

-113 TDSGT
+113 TDNGT
-118 GSHRMREILLS
+118 LREIQLT

-141 IERHLTGLAGL
+141 IERHLMTLGGLR
-152 HYINVNT
+152 YINVNT

-169 PDRLALSDIL
+169 PDQLSLSDIL
-179 KGFAKIGYR
+179 KGFAQIGYR
-188 AYPFQTHT
+188 AYPFQTHQ

-282 VSLALIGAFVA
+282 VSLALIGAFIA

-303 EVYFDSITMFVFFL
+303 EVYYDSITMFVFFL

-337 LARLVPIMATRIDED
+337 LARLVPIMATRIDDE
-352 GEHEVAAKMLQVGDR
+352 GEHEVAAKTLQVGDR
-367 IRVLAGATLP
+367 VRVLAGATLP
-377 ADGLIVEGQASL
+377 ADGIIVEGQASL

-397 QLPLLKQVGDSVYAG
+397 QLPLLKQPGDQVYAG

-421 IRVSHRIEES
+421 IRVTHRIEES

-477 FHQPEQA
+477 FHQPDQA

-545 TTGNISLISTTAL
+545 TTGEISLTGTTTL
-558 AELSEAQCL
+558 AEMDEAHCL
-567 SIARAL
+567 AIARAM
-573 EAYSEHPIARAFRSK
+573 EAQSEHPIARAFRLPTDSIS
-588 AADEAVLLAASE
+588 VLPSARE
-600 VTPVIGHGI
+600 ITPVIGHGI
-609 QGKIAGQHY
+609 TALVDGVRY
-618 RIGSARWLS
+618 RIGSARWLG
-627 LPAGQTASQGLAI
+627 LDPAQERGRGLAI
-640 YLADESR
+640 YLADEQQV
-647 LLARFI
+647 LARFN
-653 LADTLRPDA
+653 LEDTLRPDA
-662 RALIQAFKAAGLQTT
+662 RALIEAFKAAGLQTT
-677 ILTGDSSAQAD
+677 VLTGDSSLQAD
-688 EVARE
+688 EIARE

-705 DGKLAYL
+705 DGKLVYL
-712 KEHEAR
+712 KAREAQ
-718 GDINIMVGD
+718 GDISIMVGD

-764 SRLLEART
+764 SRLLEARV
-772 LAIRTRKIIQE
+772 LAMRTRKIIIE

-796 PLAASGWLPPY
+796 PLAACGWLPPY
-807 VAAAGMSLSSLI
+807 LAAAGMSLSSLI

>member
-1 MTGGFHPGDA
+1 MTG
-11 ASRQHAPCLDRSPCL
+11 
-26 PGQDA
+26 
-31 INACFHCGEPVPAG
+31 CFHCGEPVSTG
-45 SRYALEIKGIVQPM
+45 SDFTLEIKGIAQPM

-66 VAETIMECGLS
+66 VAQTILECGLA
-77 SYYDHRTAPGIK
+77 SYYEHRTAPGIK

-94 QELAALTHYDLT
+94 SELAALTHYDLA
-106 EVQQDFV
+106 EVQQEFV
-113 TDSGT
+113 TETGT
-118 GSHRMREILLS
+118 LREIQLS

-141 IERHLTGLAGL
+141 IERHLMGLPGL
-152 HYINVNT
+152 HYVNVNT

-169 PDRLALSDIL
+169 PDKLSLSDIL

-188 AYPFQTHT
+188 AYPFQTHS
-196 QEALYAKEVRSYMFR
+196 QEALYAREVRSYMFR
-211 LALAGLGSMQV
+211 MALAGLGSMQV

-238 DEFMVYFKWISLLLS
+238 EEFMIYFKWISLLLS

-258 YSAQPFYVGAW
+258 YSAQPFYAGAW
-269 RSLKQGHLSMDVS
+269 RSLRQGHLSMDVS

-293 SMWATVFNTG
+293 SIWATVFNTG
-303 EVYFDSITMFVFFL
+303 EVYYDSITMFVFFL
-317 LLGRFLELRARR
+317 LLGRLLELRARR

-337 LARLVPIMATRIDED
+337 LARLVPIMATRIDAD
-352 GEHEVAAKMLQVGDR
+352 GEHEVAAKTLRVGDR
-367 IRVLAGATLP
+367 VRVLAGATLP
-377 ADGLIVEGQASL
+377 ADGIITLGQASL
-389 NESMLTGE
+389 NEAMLTGE
-397 QLPLLKQVGDSVYAG
+397 QLPLLKQAGDPVFAG
-412 TINTDAPLQ
+412 TINTDAPLL
-421 IRVSHRIEES
+421 IRVSHPIEES
-431 RIAQIMRLQDHALD
+431 RLAQIMRLQDHALD

-452 MADQLSRHFILV
+452 LADVLSRHFILV
-464 LLIIAAAVWTFWH
+464 LLLIAAGVWTFWH
-477 FHQPEQA
+477 FHAPERA
-484 FWVTLAVLVATCPC
+484 FWVTLSVLVATCPC

-511 TANLTRNGILLR
+511 TAHLTRSGILLR
-523 RGHVLDVLTKANRIV
+523 RGHVLDVLTRANRIV

-545 TTGNISLISTTAL
+545 TTGNISLMAIQPL
-558 AELSEAQCL
+558 AGLGEDECL
-567 SIARAL
+567 AIARAL

-588 AADEAVLLAASE
+588 GAEDVMLPASE

-609 QGKIAGQHY
+609 QGRIAGKHY
-618 RIGSARWLS
+618 RIGSPRWLA
-627 LPAGQTASQGLAI
+627 LADEQEATQGLAI
-640 YLADESR
+640 YLADETGP
-647 LLARFI
+647 LARFT
-653 LADTLRPDA
+653 LADTVRADA
-662 RALIQAFKAAGLQTT
+662 GALIQAFKAAGLQTT
-677 ILTGDSSAQAD
+677 ILTGDSSPQAD
-688 EVARE
+688 AVARE
-693 LGVDELVKGVSP
+693 LGVDELVKGVTP

-712 KEHEAR
+712 KAREAA
-718 GDINIMVGD
+718 GDISIMVGD

-764 SRLLEART
+764 SRLLTARA
-772 LAIRTRKIIQE
+772 LALRTRRIIQE

-807 VAAAGMSLSSLI
+807 LAAAGMSLSSLI

>member
-1 MTGGFHPGDA
+1 MTG
-11 ASRQHAPCLDRSPCL
+11 
-26 PGQDA
+26 
-31 INACFHCGEPVPAG
+31 CFHCGEPVPTG
-45 SRYALEIKGIVQPM
+45 SDFTLEIKGIVQPM

-66 VAETIMECGLS
+66 VAQTILECGLA
-77 SYYDHRTAPGIK
+77 SYYEHRTAPGIK

-94 QELAALTHYDLT
+94 SELAALTHYDLA
-106 EVQQDFV
+106 EVQQEFV
-113 TDSGT
+113 TETGT
-118 GSHRMREILLS
+118 LREIQLS

-141 IERHLTGLAGL
+141 IERHLMGLAGL
-152 HYINVNT
+152 HYVNVNT

-169 PDRLALSDIL
+169 PDRLSLSDIL

-188 AYPFQTHT
+188 AYPFQTHS
-196 QEALYAKEVRSYMFR
+196 QEALYAREVRSYMFR
-211 LALAGLGSMQV
+211 MALAGLGSMQV

-227 ALYMDL
+227 ALYMDF

-238 DEFMVYFKWISLLLS
+238 EEFMIYFKWISLLLS

-293 SMWATVFNTG
+293 SIWATVFNTG
-303 EVYFDSITMFVFFL
+303 EVYYDSITMFVFFL
-317 LLGRFLELRARR
+317 LLGRLLELRARR

-337 LARLVPIMATRIDED
+337 LARLVPIMATRIDAD
-352 GEHEVAAKMLQVGDR
+352 GEHEVPAKTLRVGDR
-367 IRVLAGATLP
+367 VRVLAGATLP
-377 ADGLIVEGQASL
+377 ADGIITLGQASL
-389 NESMLTGE
+389 NEAMLTGE
-397 QLPLLKQVGDSVYAG
+397 QLPLLKQAGDPVFAG
-412 TINTDAPLQ
+412 TISTDAPLE
-421 IRVSHRIEES
+421 IRVSHPIEES
-431 RIAQIMRLQDHALD
+431 RLAQIMRLQDHALD

-452 MADQLSRHFILV
+452 LADVLSRHFILV
-464 LLIIAAAVWTFWH
+464 LLLIAAAVWTFWH
-477 FHQPEQA
+477 FHAPERA
-484 FWVTLAVLVATCPC
+484 FWVTLSVLVATCPC

-511 TANLTRNGILLR
+511 TAHLTRSGILLR
-523 RGHVLDVLTKANRIV
+523 RGHVLDVLTRANRIV

-545 TTGNISLISTTAL
+545 TTGNISLVGVQPL
-558 AELSEAQCL
+558 AELGEDECL
-567 SIARAL
+567 AIARAL

-588 AADEAVLLAASE
+588 GADDAVLLAASG

-609 QGKIAGQHY
+609 EGRIAGKHY
-618 RIGSARWLS
+618 RIGSARWLGLS
-627 LPAGQTASQGLAI
+627 DKQNAAQGLAI
-640 YLADESR
+640 YLADETR
-647 LLARFI
+647 PLARFT
-653 LADTLRPDA
+653 LADTVRADA
-662 RALIQAFKAAGLQTT
+662 GALIQAFKAAGLQTT
-677 ILTGDSSAQAD
+677 ILTGDSSPQAD
-688 EVARE
+688 TVARE
-693 LGVDELVKGVSP
+693 LGVDELVKGVTP

-712 KEHEAR
+712 KAR
-718 GDINIMVGD
+718 ETAGDISIMVGD

-764 SRLLEART
+764 SRLLTART
-772 LAIRTRKIIQE
+772 LALRTRRIIQE

-807 VAAAGMSLSSLI
+807 LAAAGMSLSSLI

>member
-1 MTGGFHPGDA
+1 MTP
-11 ASRQHAPCLDRSPCL
+11 
-26 PGQDA
+26 
-31 INACFHCGEPVPAG
+31 CFHCGEPVPAN
-45 SRYALEIKGIVQPM
+45 SCYALEIKGIVRPM

-66 VAETIMECGLS
+66 VAETIMECGLA
-77 SYYDHRTAPGIK
+77 SYYDHRTAPGTK
-89 GELVP
+89 GDLVP
-94 QELAALTHYDLT
+94 EELAALTHYDLA

-118 GSHRMREILLS
+118 LREIQLS

-141 IERHLTGLAGL
+141 IERHLMTLTGLR
-152 HYINVNT
+152 YINVNT

-169 PDRLALSDIL
+169 PDQLSLSDIL
-179 KGFAKIGYR
+179 KGFAQIGYR
-188 AYPFQTHT
+188 AYPFQTHQ

-303 EVYFDSITMFVFFL
+303 EVYYDSITMFVFFL

-337 LARLVPIMATRIDED
+337 LARLVPIMATRIDDE
-352 GEHEVAAKMLQVGDR
+352 GEHEVAAKTLQVGDR
-367 IRVLAGATLP
+367 VRVLAGATLP
-377 ADGLIVEGQASL
+377 ADGIIVEGQASL

-397 QLPLLKQVGDSVYAG
+397 QLPLLKQRGDQVYAG

-484 FWVTLAVLVATCPC
+484 FWIALAVLVATCPC

-523 RGHVLDVLTKANRIV
+523 RGHVLDILTKANRIV

-545 TTGNISLISTTAL
+545 TTGEISLTGITTL
-558 AELSEAQCL
+558 AEVDEAHCL
-567 SIARAL
+567 AIARAM
-573 EAYSEHPIARAFRSK
+573 EAQSEHPIARAFQLPADSISVLRS
-588 AADEAVLLAASE
+588 AREI
-600 VTPVIGHGI
+600 TPVIGHGI
-609 QGKIAGQHY
+609 TALVDGVRY
-618 RIGSARWLS
+618 RIGSARWLG
-627 LPAGQTASQGLAI
+627 LDTAQERGRGLAI
-640 YLADESR
+640 YLADEQQV
-647 LLARFI
+647 LARFN
-653 LADTLRPDA
+653 LEDTLRPDA
-662 RALIQAFKAAGLQTT
+662 RALIAAFKAAGLQTT
-677 ILTGDSSAQAD
+677 VLTGDSSLQAD
-688 EVARE
+688 EIARE

-712 KEHEAR
+712 KAREAQ
-718 GDINIMVGD
+718 GDISIMVGD

-764 SRLLEART
+764 SRLLEARV
-772 LAIRTRKIIQE
+772 LAMRTRKIIIE

-796 PLAASGWLPPY
+796 PLAACGWLPPY
-807 VAAAGMSLSSLI
+807 LAAAGMSLSSLI

>member
-1 MTGGFHPGDA
+1 MTG
-11 ASRQHAPCLDRSPCL
+11 
-26 PGQDA
+26 
-31 INACFHCGEPVPAG
+31 CFHCGEPVSTG
-45 SRYALEIKGIVQPM
+45 SDFTLEIKGIVQPM

-66 VAETIMECGLS
+66 VAQTILECGLA
-77 SYYDHRTAPGIK
+77 SYYEHRTAPGIK

-94 QELAALTHYDLT
+94 SELAALTHYDLA
-106 EVQQDFV
+106 EVQQEFV
-113 TDSGT
+113 TETGT
-118 GSHRMREILLS
+118 LREIQLS

-141 IERHLTGLAGL
+141 IERHLMGLPGL
-152 HYINVNT
+152 HYVNVNT

-169 PDRLALSDIL
+169 PDKLSLSDIL

-188 AYPFQTHT
+188 AYPFQTHS
-196 QEALYAKEVRSYMFR
+196 QEALYAREVRSYMFR
-211 LALAGLGSMQV
+211 MALAGLGSMQV

-238 DEFMVYFKWISLLLS
+238 EEFMIYFKWISLLLS

-258 YSAQPFYVGAW
+258 YSAQPFYAGAW
-269 RSLKQGHLSMDVS
+269 RSLRQGHLSMDVS

-293 SMWATVFNTG
+293 SIWATVFNTG
-303 EVYFDSITMFVFFL
+303 EVYYDSITMFVFFL
-317 LLGRFLELRARR
+317 LLGRLLELRARR

-337 LARLVPIMATRIDED
+337 LARLVPIMATRIDTD
-352 GEHEVAAKMLQVGDR
+352 GEHEVAAKTLRVGDR
-367 IRVLAGATLP
+367 VRVLAGATLP
-377 ADGLIVEGQASL
+377 ADGIITLGQASL
-389 NESMLTGE
+389 NEAMLTGE
-397 QLPLLKQVGDSVYAG
+397 QLPLLKQAGDPVFAG
-412 TINTDAPLQ
+412 TINTDAPLE
-421 IRVSHRIEES
+421 IRVSHPIEES
-431 RIAQIMRLQDHALD
+431 RLAQIMRLQDHALD

-452 MADQLSRHFILV
+452 LADVLSRHFILV
-464 LLIIAAAVWTFWH
+464 LLLIAAGVWTFWH
-477 FHQPEQA
+477 FHDPERA
-484 FWVTLAVLVATCPC
+484 FWVTLSVLVATCPC

-511 TANLTRNGILLR
+511 TAHLTRSGILLR
-523 RGHVLDVLTKANRIV
+523 RGHVLDVLTRANRIV

-545 TTGNISLISTTAL
+545 TTGNISLVGVQPL
-558 AELSEAQCL
+558 AELGEDECL
-567 SIARAL
+567 AIARAL

-588 AADEAVLLAASE
+588 GAEEAMLPAASE

-609 QGKIAGQHY
+609 QGRIAGKHY
-618 RIGSARWLS
+618 RIGSARWLA
-627 LPAGQTASQGLAI
+627 LADEQEATQGLAI
-640 YLADESR
+640 YLADETGP
-647 LLARFI
+647 LARFT
-653 LADTLRPDA
+653 LADTVRADA
-662 RALIQAFKAAGLQTT
+662 GALIQAFKAAGLQTT
-677 ILTGDSSAQAD
+677 ILTGDSSPQAD
-688 EVARE
+688 AVARE
-693 LGVDELVKGVSP
+693 LGVDELVKGVTP

-712 KEHEAR
+712 KAREAA
-718 GDINIMVGD
+718 GDISIMVGD

-764 SRLLEART
+764 SRLLTARA
-772 LAIRTRKIIQE
+772 LALRTRRIIQE

-807 VAAAGMSLSSLI
+807 LAAAGMSLSSLI

>member
-1 MTGGFHPGDA
+1 MTP
-11 ASRQHAPCLDRSPCL
+11 
-26 PGQDA
+26 
-31 INACFHCGEPVPAG
+31 CFHCGEPVPANSG
-45 SRYALEIKGIVQPM
+45 YSLEIKGIVRPM

-66 VAETIMECGLS
+66 VAETIMECGLA
-77 SYYDHRTAPGIK
+77 SYYDHRTAPGTK
-89 GELVP
+89 GDLVP
-94 QELAALTHYDLT
+94 EELAALTHYDLA
-106 EVQQDFV
+106 EVQQEFV

-118 GSHRMREILLS
+118 LREIQLT

-141 IERHLTGLAGL
+141 IERHLMTLGGLR
-152 HYINVNT
+152 YINVNT

-169 PDRLALSDIL
+169 PDQLSLSDIL
-179 KGFAKIGYR
+179 KGFAQIGYR
-188 AYPFQTHT
+188 AYPFQTHQ

-282 VSLALIGAFVA
+282 VSLALIGAFIA

-303 EVYFDSITMFVFFL
+303 EVYYDSITMFVFFL

-337 LARLVPIMATRIDED
+337 LARLVPIMATRIDDE
-352 GEHEVAAKMLQVGDR
+352 GEHEVAAKTLQVGDR
-367 IRVLAGATLP
+367 VRVLAGATLP
-377 ADGLIVEGQASL
+377 ADGIIVEGQASL

-397 QLPLLKQVGDSVYAG
+397 QLPLLKQPGDQVYAG

-477 FHQPEQA
+477 FHQPDQA

-545 TTGNISLISTTAL
+545 TTGEISLTGTTIL
-558 AELSEAQCL
+558 AEMAETQCL
-567 SIARAL
+567 AIARAM
-573 EAYSEHPIARAFRSK
+573 EAQSEHPIARAFRLPTDSIS
-588 AADEAVLLAASE
+588 VLPSARE
-600 VTPVIGHGI
+600 ITPVIGHGI
-609 QGKIAGQHY
+609 TALVDGVRY
-618 RIGSARWLS
+618 RIGSARWLG
-627 LPAGQTASQGLAI
+627 LDPAQERGRGLAI
-640 YLADESR
+640 YLADEQQV
-647 LLARFI
+647 LARFN
-653 LADTLRPDA
+653 LEDTLRPDA
-662 RALIQAFKAAGLQTT
+662 RALIAAFKAAGLQTT
-677 ILTGDSSAQAD
+677 VLTGDSSLQAD
-688 EVARE
+688 EIARE

-712 KEHEAR
+712 KAREAQ
-718 GDINIMVGD
+718 GDISIMVGD

-764 SRLLEART
+764 SRLLEARV
-772 LAIRTRKIIQE
+772 LAMRTRKIIIE

-796 PLAASGWLPPY
+796 PLAACGWLPPY
-807 VAAAGMSLSSLI
+807 LAAAGMSLSSLI

>member
-1 MTGGFHPGDA
+1 MTG
-11 ASRQHAPCLDRSPCL
+11 
-26 PGQDA
+26 
-31 INACFHCGEPVPAG
+31 CFHCGEPVPAD
-45 SRYALEIKGIVQPM
+45 SHYALEIKGIVRPM

-66 VAETIMECGLS
+66 VAETIMECGLA
-77 SYYDHRTAPGIK
+77 SYYDHRTAPGAK
-89 GELVP
+89 GDLVP
-94 QELAALTHYDLT
+94 EELAALTHYDLA
-106 EVQQDFV
+106 EVQQEFV
-113 TDSGT
+113 TDSGNV
-118 GSHRMREILLS
+118 REIQLT
-129 VEGLTCAACAWL
+129 VEGLSCAACAWL
-141 IERHLTGLAGL
+141 IERHLMTLPGLR
-152 HYINVNT
+152 YINVNT

-169 PDRLALSDIL
+169 PDKLSLSDIL
-179 KGFAKIGYR
+179 KGFAKVGYR
-188 AYPFQTHT
+188 AYPFQTHQ
-196 QEALYAKEVRSYMFR
+196 QEALYAKEVRRYMFR

-238 DEFMVYFKWISLLLS
+238 EEFMVYFKWISLLLS

-258 YSAQPFYVGAW
+258 YSAQPFYVNAW

-303 EVYFDSITMFVFFL
+303 EVYYDSITMFVFFL

-337 LARLVPIMATRIDED
+337 LARLVPIMATRIDEE
-352 GEHEVAAKMLQVGDR
+352 GEHEVAAKTLQTGDR
-367 IRVLAGATLP
+367 VRVLAGATLP
-377 ADGLIVEGQASL
+377 ADGIIVRGEASL

-397 QLPLLKQVGDSVYAG
+397 QLPLLKGHGDQVYAG
-412 TINTDAPLQ
+412 TINTDAPLE

-452 MADQLSRHFILV
+452 MADVLSRHFILV
-464 LLIIAAAVWTFWH
+464 LLIIAALVWAFWH

-484 FWVTLAVLVATCPC
+484 FWITLAVLVATCPC

-511 TANLTRNGILLR
+511 TAHLTRSGILLR
-523 RGHVLDVLTKANRIV
+523 RGHVLDVLTKANRVV

-545 TTGNISLISTTAL
+545 TTGEIRLCHTQVLGDLDSDTCL
-558 AELSEAQCL
+558 A
-567 SIARAL
+567 IARAL
-573 EAYSEHPIARAFRSK
+573 EAQSEHPIARAFRLP
-588 AADEAVLLAASE
+588 ADGIALLPHASDI
-600 VTPVIGHGI
+600 TPVIGHGVTGI
-609 QGKIAGQHY
+609 VDGMRY
-618 RIGSARWLS
+618 RIGSAGWLGLGDDLVS
-627 LPAGQTASQGLAI
+627 PRGLAI
-640 YLADESR
+640 YLADER
-647 LLARFI
+647 QVLARFE
-653 LADTLRPDA
+653 LEDTLRPDA
-662 RALIQAFKAAGLQTT
+662 KALIAAFKAAGLQTT

-688 EVARE
+688 EIARE
-693 LGVDELVKGVSP
+693 LGVDELLKGVTP

-712 KEHEAR
+712 KGREAD
-718 GDINIMVGD
+718 GEISIMVGD

-764 SRLLEART
+764 NRLLDART
-772 LAIRTRKIIQE
+772 LALRTRKIIIE

-807 VAAAGMSLSSLI
+807 LAAAGMSLSSLI

>member
-1 MTGGFHPGDA
+1 MTP
-11 ASRQHAPCLDRSPCL
+11 
-26 PGQDA
+26 
-31 INACFHCGEPVPAG
+31 CFHCGEPVPANSG
-45 SRYALEIKGIVQPM
+45 YSLEIKGIVRPM

-66 VAETIMECGLS
+66 VAETIMECGLA

-94 QELAALTHYDLT
+94 EELAALTHYDLA
-106 EVQQDFV
+106 EVQQEFV

-118 GSHRMREILLS
+118 GRETTREIQLT

-141 IERHLTGLAGL
+141 IERHLMTLSGLR
-152 HYINVNT
+152 YINVNT

-169 PDRLALSDIL
+169 PAQLSLSDIL

-188 AYPFQTHT
+188 AYPFQTHQ

-258 YSAQPFYVGAW
+258 YSAQPFYINAW

-282 VSLALIGAFVA
+282 VSLALIGAFIA

-303 EVYFDSITMFVFFL
+303 EVYYDSITMFVFFL

-337 LARLVPIMATRIDED
+337 LARLVPIMATLIDQD
-352 GEHEVAAKMLQVGDR
+352 GEREVAAKTLQVGDR
-367 IRVLAGATLP
+367 VRVLAGATLP
-377 ADGLIVEGQASL
+377 ADGVIVAGEASL
-389 NESMLTGE
+389 NEAMLTGE
-397 QLPLLKQVGDSVYAG
+397 QLPLFKQCGDLVYAG

-421 IRVSHRIEES
+421 IRVTHRIEES
-431 RIAQIMRLQDHALD
+431 RISQIMRLQDHALD

-464 LLIIAAAVWTFWH
+464 LLIIAAVVWTFWH

-484 FWVTLAVLVATCPC
+484 FWIALAVLVATCPC

-523 RGHVLDVLTKANRIV
+523 RGHVLDILTKANRIV

-545 TTGNISLISTTAL
+545 TTGEIRLSATTAL
-558 AELSEAQCL
+558 GTLDADRCL

-573 EAYSEHPIARAFRSK
+573 EAQSEHPIARAFRLP
-588 AADEAVLLAASE
+588 ADEVALLPQASE
-600 VTPVIGHGI
+600 ITPVIGHGI
-609 QGKIAGQHY
+609 TGLVDGVRY
-618 RIGSARWLS
+618 RIGSASWLGIES
-627 LPAGQTASQGLAI
+627 DDNAQHGLAI
-640 YLADESR
+640 YLADEQQ
-647 LLARFI
+647 LLARFE
-653 LADTLRPDA
+653 LDDTLRPDA
-662 RALIQAFKAAGLQTT
+662 KALIDAFKAAGLQTT
-677 ILTGDSSAQAD
+677 ILTGDSSPQAD
-688 EVARE
+688 EIART
-693 LGVDELVKGVSP
+693 LGVDELVKGVTP

-712 KEHEAR
+712 KAREAE
-718 GDINIMVGD
+718 GEISIMVGD

-764 SRLLEART
+764 SRLLDARR
-772 LAIRTRKIIQE
+772 LALRTRKIIIE
-783 NFAWSIGY
+783 NFTWSIGY

-796 PLAASGWLPPY
+796 PLAACGWLPPY
-807 VAAAGMSLSSLI
+807 LAAAGMSLSSLI

>member
-1 MTGGFHPGDA
+1 MTG
-11 ASRQHAPCLDRSPCL
+11 
-26 PGQDA
+26 
-31 INACFHCGEPVPAG
+31 CFHCGEPVPTG
-45 SRYALEIKGIVQPM
+45 SDFTLEIKGIVQPM

-66 VAETIMECGLS
+66 VAQTILECGLA
-77 SYYDHRTAPGIK
+77 SYYEHRTAPGIK

-94 QELAALTHYDLT
+94 SELAALTHYDLA
-106 EVQQDFV
+106 EVQQEFV
-113 TDSGT
+113 TETGT
-118 GSHRMREILLS
+118 LREIQLS

-141 IERHLTGLAGL
+141 IERHLMGLAGL
-152 HYINVNT
+152 HYVNVNT

-169 PDRLALSDIL
+169 PDRLSLSDIL

-188 AYPFQTHT
+188 AYPFQTHS
-196 QEALYAKEVRSYMFR
+196 QEALYAREVRSYMFR
-211 LALAGLGSMQV
+211 MALAGLGSMQV

-227 ALYMDL
+227 ALYMDF

-238 DEFMVYFKWISLLLS
+238 EEFMIYFKWISLLLS

-258 YSAQPFYVGAW
+258 YSAQPFYAGAW
-269 RSLKQGHLSMDVS
+269 RSLRQGHLSMDVS

-293 SMWATVFNTG
+293 SIWATVFNTG
-303 EVYFDSITMFVFFL
+303 EVYYDSITMFVFFL
-317 LLGRFLELRARR
+317 LLGRLLELRARR

-337 LARLVPIMATRIDED
+337 LARLVPIMATRIDAD
-352 GEHEVAAKMLQVGDR
+352 GEHEVPAKTLRVGDR
-367 IRVLAGATLP
+367 VRVLAGATLP
-377 ADGLIVEGQASL
+377 ADGIITLGQASL
-389 NESMLTGE
+389 NEAMLTGE
-397 QLPLLKQVGDSVYAG
+397 QLPLLKQAGDPVFAG
-412 TINTDAPLQ
+412 TISTDAPLE
-421 IRVSHRIEES
+421 IRVNHPIEES
-431 RIAQIMRLQDHALD
+431 RLAQIMRLQDSALD

-452 MADQLSRHFILV
+452 LADVLSRHFILV
-464 LLIIAAAVWTFWH
+464 LLLIAAAVWTFWH
-477 FHQPEQA
+477 FHAPERA
-484 FWVTLAVLVATCPC
+484 FWVTLSVLVATCPC

-511 TANLTRNGILLR
+511 TAHLTRSGILLR
-523 RGHVLDVLTKANRIV
+523 RGHVLDVLTRANRIV

-545 TTGNISLISTTAL
+545 TTGNISLVGVQPL
-558 AELSEAQCL
+558 AELGEDECL
-567 SIARAL
+567 AIARAL

-588 AADEAVLLAASE
+588 GADDAVLLAASG

-609 QGKIAGQHY
+609 EGRIAGKHY
-618 RIGSARWLS
+618 RIGSARWLGLS
-627 LPAGQTASQGLAI
+627 DKQNAAQGLAI
-640 YLADESR
+640 YLADETR
-647 LLARFI
+647 PLARFT
-653 LADTLRPDA
+653 LADTVRADA
-662 RALIQAFKAAGLQTT
+662 GALIQAFKAAGLQTT
-677 ILTGDSSAQAD
+677 ILTGDSSPQAD
-688 EVARE
+688 TVARE
-693 LGVDELVKGVSP
+693 LGVDELVKGVTP

-712 KEHEAR
+712 KAR
-718 GDINIMVGD
+718 ETAGDISIMVGD

-764 SRLLEART
+764 SRLLTART
-772 LAIRTRKIIQE
+772 LALRTRRIIQE

-807 VAAAGMSLSSLI
+807 LAAAGMSLSSLI

>member
-1 MTGGFHPGDA
+1 MTP
-11 ASRQHAPCLDRSPCL
+11 
-26 PGQDA
+26 
-31 INACFHCGEPVPAG
+31 CFHCGEPVPANSG
-45 SRYALEIKGIVQPM
+45 YSLEIKGIVRPM

-66 VAETIMECGLS
+66 VAETIMECGLA
-77 SYYDHRTAPGIK
+77 SYYDHRTAPGTK
-89 GELVP
+89 GDLVP
-94 QELAALTHYDLT
+94 EELAALTHYDLA
-106 EVQQDFV
+106 EVQQEFV
-113 TDSGT
+113 TDNGT
-118 GSHRMREILLS
+118 LREIQLT

-141 IERHLTGLAGL
+141 IERHLMTLGGLR
-152 HYINVNT
+152 YINVNT

-169 PDRLALSDIL
+169 PDQLSLSDIL
-179 KGFAKIGYR
+179 KGFAQIGYR
-188 AYPFQTHT
+188 AYPFQTHQ

-282 VSLALIGAFVA
+282 VSLALIGAFIA

-303 EVYFDSITMFVFFL
+303 EVYYDSITMFVFFL

-337 LARLVPIMATRIDED
+337 LARLVPIMATRIDDE
-352 GEHEVAAKMLQVGDR
+352 GEHEVAAKTLQVGDR
-367 IRVLAGATLP
+367 VRVLAGATLP
-377 ADGLIVEGQASL
+377 ADGIIVEGQASL

-397 QLPLLKQVGDSVYAG
+397 QLPLLKQPGEQVYAG

-477 FHQPEQA
+477 FHQPDQA
-484 FWVTLAVLVATCPC
+484 FWITLAVLVATCPC

-545 TTGNISLISTTAL
+545 TTGEISLTHTQAL
-558 AELSEAQCL
+558 ADLDEAHCL
-567 SIARAL
+567 AIARAM
-573 EAYSEHPIARAFRSK
+573 EVQSEHPIARAFRLP
-588 AADEAVLLAASE
+588 ADSIAVLPSARE
-600 VTPVIGHGI
+600 ITPVIGHGI
-609 QGKIAGQHY
+609 TALVDGVRY
-618 RIGSARWLS
+618 RIGSARWLG
-627 LPAGQTASQGLAI
+627 LDPAQEHGRGLAI
-640 YLADESR
+640 YLADEQQV
-647 LLARFI
+647 LARFN
-653 LADTLRPDA
+653 LEDTLRPDA
-662 RALIQAFKAAGLQTT
+662 RALIAAFKAAGLQTT
-677 ILTGDSSAQAD
+677 VLTGDSSLQAD
-688 EVARE
+688 EIARE

-712 KEHEAR
+712 KAREAE
-718 GDINIMVGD
+718 GDISIMVGD

-764 SRLLEART
+764 SRLLEARV
-772 LAIRTRKIIQE
+772 LAMRTRKIIIE

-796 PLAASGWLPPY
+796 PLAACGWLPPY
-807 VAAAGMSLSSLI
+807 LAAAGMSLSSLI

>member
-1 MTGGFHPGDA
+1 M
-11 ASRQHAPCLDRSPCL
+11 SP
-26 PGQDA
+26 
-31 INACFHCGEPVPAG
+31 CFHCGEPVPAN
-45 SRYALEIKGIVQPM
+45 SSYSLEIKGIVRPM

-66 VAETIMECGLS
+66 VAETIMECGLA
-77 SYYDHRTAPGIK
+77 SYYDHRTAPGTK
-89 GELVP
+89 GDLVP
-94 QELAALTHYDLT
+94 EELAALTHYDLA
-106 EVQQDFV
+106 EVQQEFV

-118 GSHRMREILLS
+118 LREIQLT
-129 VEGLTCAACAWL
+129 VEGLTCPACAWL
-141 IERHLTGLAGL
+141 IERHLMTLTGLR
-152 HYINVNT
+152 YINVNT

-169 PDRLALSDIL
+169 PDQLSLSDIL
-179 KGFAKIGYR
+179 KGFAQIGYR
-188 AYPFQTHT
+188 AYPFQTHQ

-282 VSLALIGAFVA
+282 VSLALIGAFIA

-303 EVYFDSITMFVFFL
+303 EVYYDSITMFVFFL

-337 LARLVPIMATRIDED
+337 LARLVPIMATRIDEE
-352 GEHEVAAKMLQVGDR
+352 GEHEVAAKTLQVGDR
-367 IRVLAGATLP
+367 VRVLAGATLP
-377 ADGLIVEGQASL
+377 ADGIIVEGQASL

-397 QLPLLKQVGDSVYAG
+397 QLPLLKQRGDQVYAG

-477 FHQPEQA
+477 FHQPDQA

-545 TTGNISLISTTAL
+545 TTGEISLTGTTTL
-558 AELSEAQCL
+558 AEMDETQCL
-567 SIARAL
+567 AIARAM
-573 EAYSEHPIARAFRSK
+573 EAQSEHPIARAFRLPTDSIS
-588 AADEAVLLAASE
+588 VLSSARE
-600 VTPVIGHGI
+600 ITPVIGHGI
-609 QGKIAGQHY
+609 TALVDGVRY
-618 RIGSARWLS
+618 RIGSARWLG
-627 LPAGQTASQGLAI
+627 LDPAQERGRGLAI
-640 YLADESR
+640 YLANEQQV
-647 LLARFI
+647 LARFN
-653 LADTLRPDA
+653 LEDTLRPDA
-662 RALIQAFKAAGLQTT
+662 RALIAAFKAAGLQTT
-677 ILTGDSSAQAD
+677 VLTGDSSLQAD
-688 EVARE
+688 EIARE

-712 KEHEAR
+712 KAREAQ
-718 GDINIMVGD
+718 GDISIMVGD

-764 SRLLEART
+764 SRLLEARV
-772 LAIRTRKIIQE
+772 LAMRTRKIIIE

-796 PLAASGWLPPY
+796 PLAACGWLPPY
-807 VAAAGMSLSSLI
+807 LAAAGMSLSSLI

>member
-1 MTGGFHPGDA
+1 MTG
-11 ASRQHAPCLDRSPCL
+11 
-26 PGQDA
+26 
-31 INACFHCGEPVPAG
+31 CFHCGEPVSTG
-45 SRYALEIKGIVQPM
+45 SDFTLEIKGIVQPM

-66 VAETIMECGLS
+66 VAQTILECGLA
-77 SYYDHRTAPGIK
+77 SYYEHRTAPGIK

-94 QELAALTHYDLT
+94 SELAALTHYDLA
-106 EVQQDFV
+106 EVQQEFV
-113 TDSGT
+113 TETGT
-118 GSHRMREILLS
+118 LREIQLS

-141 IERHLTGLAGL
+141 IERHLMGLPGL
-152 HYINVNT
+152 HYVNVNT

-169 PDRLALSDIL
+169 PDRLSLSDIL

-188 AYPFQTHT
+188 AYPFQTHS
-196 QEALYAKEVRSYMFR
+196 QEALYAREVRSYMFR
-211 LALAGLGSMQV
+211 MALAGLGSMQV

-238 DEFMVYFKWISLLLS
+238 EEFMIYFKWISLLLS

-258 YSAQPFYVGAW
+258 YSAQPFYAGAW
-269 RSLKQGHLSMDVS
+269 RSLRQGHLSMDVS

-293 SMWATVFNTG
+293 SIWATVFNTG
-303 EVYFDSITMFVFFL
+303 EVYYDSITMFVFFL
-317 LLGRFLELRARR
+317 LLGRLLELRARR

-337 LARLVPIMATRIDED
+337 LARLVPIMATRIDAD
-352 GEHEVAAKMLQVGDR
+352 GEHEVAAKTLRVGDR
-367 IRVLAGATLP
+367 VRVLAGATLP
-377 ADGLIVEGQASL
+377 ADGIITLGQASL
-389 NESMLTGE
+389 NEAMLTGE
-397 QLPLLKQVGDSVYAG
+397 QLPLLKQAGDPVFAG
-412 TINTDAPLQ
+412 TINTDAPLE
-421 IRVSHRIEES
+421 IRVSHPIEES
-431 RIAQIMRLQDHALD
+431 RLAQIMRLQDHALD

-452 MADQLSRHFILV
+452 LADVLSRHFILV
-464 LLIIAAAVWTFWH
+464 LLLIAAGVWTFWH
-477 FHQPEQA
+477 FHDPERA
-484 FWVTLAVLVATCPC
+484 FWVTLSVLVATCPC

-511 TANLTRNGILLR
+511 TAHLTRSGILLR
-523 RGHVLDVLTKANRIV
+523 RGHVLDVLTRANRIV

-545 TTGNISLISTTAL
+545 TTGNISLVGVQPL
-558 AELSEAQCL
+558 AGLGKDECL
-567 SIARAL
+567 AIARAL
-573 EAYSEHPIARAFRSK
+573 EAYSEHPIARAFRSQG
-588 AADEAVLLAASE
+588 AEDAVLPASE

-609 QGKIAGQHY
+609 QGRIAGKHY
-618 RIGSARWLS
+618 RIGSPRWLA
-627 LPAGQTASQGLAI
+627 LADEQEATQGLAI
-640 YLADESR
+640 YLADETGP
-647 LLARFI
+647 LARFT
-653 LADTLRPDA
+653 LADTVRADA
-662 RALIQAFKAAGLQTT
+662 GALIQAFKAAGLQTT
-677 ILTGDSSAQAD
+677 ILTGDSSPQAD
-688 EVARE
+688 AVARE
-693 LGVDELVKGVSP
+693 LGVDELVKGVTP

-712 KEHEAR
+712 KAREAA
-718 GDINIMVGD
+718 GDISIMVGD

-764 SRLLEART
+764 SRLLTARA
-772 LAIRTRKIIQE
+772 LALRTRRIIQE

-807 VAAAGMSLSSLI
+807 LAAAGMSLSSLI

>member
-1 MTGGFHPGDA
+1 MSG
-11 ASRQHAPCLDRSPCL
+11 
-26 PGQDA
+26 
-31 INACFHCGEPVPAG
+31 CFHCGEPVPAG

-66 VAETIMECGLS
+66 VAETILECGLA
-77 SYYDHRTAPGIK
+77 SYYEHRTAPGIK

-94 QELAALTHYDLT
+94 SELAALTHYDLA
-106 EVQQDFV
+106 EVQQEFV
-113 TDSGT
+113 TDSAT
-118 GSHRMREILLS
+118 GNHRLREIQLT

-141 IERHLTGLAGL
+141 IERHLSGLAGL
-152 HYINVNT
+152 HYVNVNT

-169 PDRLALSDIL
+169 PDRLSLSDIL
-179 KGFAKIGYR
+179 KGFARIGYR
-188 AYPFQTHT
+188 AYPFQTHQ
-196 QEALYAKEVRSYMFR
+196 QEALYAREVRSYMFR

-238 DEFMVYFKWISLLLS
+238 EEFMVYFKWISLLLS

-303 EVYFDSITMFVFFL
+303 EVYYDSITMFVFFL

-337 LARLVPIMATRIDED
+337 LARLVPIMATRLDEE
-352 GEHEVAAKMLQVGDR
+352 GEHEVAAKTLRVGDR
-367 IRVLAGATLP
+367 VRVLAGATLP
-377 ADGLIVEGQASL
+377 ADGIILAGRASL
-389 NESMLTGE
+389 DESMLTGE
-397 QLPLLKQVGDSVYAG
+397 QLPLLKQAGDPVYAG
-412 TINTDAPLQ
+412 TIDTDAPLE
-421 IRVSHRIEES
+421 IRVSHPIEES
-431 RIAQIMRLQDHALD
+431 RLSQIMRLQDHALG

-452 MADQLSRHFILV
+452 LADVLSRHFILV
-464 LLIIAAAVWTFWH
+464 LLLIAAAVWAFWH
-477 FHQPEQA
+477 FHQPERA

-511 TANLTRNGILLR
+511 TAHLTRTGILLR
-523 RGHVLDVLTKANRIV
+523 RGHVLDVLTRANRVV

-545 TTGNISLISTTAL
+545 TTGNISLIRTQPL
-558 AELSEAQCL
+558 ADLDEAQCL
-567 SIARAL
+567 AIARAL
-573 EAYSEHPIARAFRSK
+573 ETHSEHPIARAFRQVSK
-588 AADEAVLLAASE
+588 DLLPTSE
-600 VTPVIGHGI
+600 VIPVIGHGL
-609 QGKIAGQHY
+609 QGKVVGTHY
-618 RIGSARWLS
+618 RIGSARWLGI
-627 LPAGQTASQGLAI
+627 PDEQARADGLVI
-640 YLADESR
+640 YLADAAR
-647 LLARFI
+647 PLARFV

-662 RALIQAFKAAGLQTT
+662 KALIQAFQAAGLKTT
-677 ILTGDSSAQAD
+677 ILTGDGSTGAD
-688 EVARE
+688 EVARA
-693 LGVDELVKGVSP
+693 LGVDELVKGVTP

-712 KEHEAR
+712 KGREAA
-718 GDINIMVGD
+718 GDVSIMVGD

-764 SRLLEART
+764 SRLLTART
-772 LAIRTRKIIQE
+772 LALRTRKIIVE

-807 VAAAGMSLSSLI
+807 LAAAGMSISSLI

>member
-1 MTGGFHPGDA
+1 MSG
-11 ASRQHAPCLDRSPCL
+11 
-26 PGQDA
+26 
-31 INACFHCGEPVPAG
+31 CFHCGEPVPAG
-45 SRYALEIKGIVQPM
+45 SHYALEIKGIAQPM

-66 VAETIMECGLS
+66 VAETILECGLA
-77 SYYDHRTAPGIK
+77 SYYEHRTAPGIK

-94 QELAALTHYDLT
+94 SELAALTHYDLA

-113 TDSGT
+113 TDSAAGN
-118 GSHRMREILLS
+118 HRLREIQLT

-141 IERHLTGLAGL
+141 IERHLSGLAGL
-152 HYINVNT
+152 HYVNVNT

-169 PDRLALSDIL
+169 PDRLSLSDIL

-188 AYPFQTHT
+188 AYPFQTHS
-196 QEALYAKEVRSYMFR
+196 QEALYAREVRSYMFR

-238 DEFMVYFKWISLLLS
+238 EEFMVYFKWISLLLS

-303 EVYFDSITMFVFFL
+303 EVYYDSITMFVFFL

-337 LARLVPIMATRIDED
+337 LARLVPIMATRLDEE
-352 GEHEVAAKMLQVGDR
+352 GEHEVAAKTLRVGDR
-367 IRVLAGATLP
+367 VRVLAGATLP
-377 ADGLIVEGQASL
+377 TDGIILAGQASL
-389 NESMLTGE
+389 DESMLTGE
-397 QLPLLKQVGDSVYAG
+397 QMPLLKQAGDPVYAG
-412 TINTDAPLQ
+412 TIDTDAPLE
-421 IRVSHRIEES
+421 IRVSHPIEES
-431 RIAQIMRLQDHALD
+431 RLSQIMRLQDSALD

-452 MADQLSRHFILV
+452 LADVLSRHFILV
-464 LLIIAAAVWTFWH
+464 LLLIAAAVWTFWH
-477 FHQPEQA
+477 FHEPERA

-511 TANLTRNGILLR
+511 TAHLTRTGILLR
-523 RGHVLDVLTKANRIV
+523 RGHVLDVLTRANRVV

-545 TTGNISLISTTAL
+545 TTGNISLIRTQPL
-558 AELSEAQCL
+558 ADLDEAQCL
-567 SIARAL
+567 AIARAL
-573 EAYSEHPIARAFRSK
+573 ETHSEHPIARAFRQASQ
-588 AADEAVLLAASE
+588 DLLPTSE
-600 VTPVIGHGI
+600 VTPVIGHGL
-609 QGKIAGQHY
+609 QGKVVGTHY
-618 RIGSARWLS
+618 RIGSARWLGI
-627 LPAGQTASQGLAI
+627 PDEQARADGLVI
-640 YLADESR
+640 YLADAAR
-647 LLARFI
+647 PLARFV

-662 RALIQAFKAAGLQTT
+662 KALIQAFQAAGLKTT
-677 ILTGDSSAQAD
+677 ILTGDGSTGAD
-688 EVARE
+688 EVART
-693 LGVDELVKGVSP
+693 LGVDELVKGVTP

-712 KEHEAR
+712 KGREAA
-718 GDINIMVGD
+718 GDVSIMVGD

-764 SRLLEART
+764 SRLLAART
-772 LAIRTRKIIQE
+772 LAIRTRKIIVE

-807 VAAAGMSLSSLI
+807 LAAAGMSLSSLI

>member
-1 MTGGFHPGDA
+1 MTG
-11 ASRQHAPCLDRSPCL
+11 
-26 PGQDA
+26 
-31 INACFHCGEPVPAG
+31 CFHCGEPVPTG
-45 SRYALEIKGIVQPM
+45 SDFTLEIKGIVQPM

-66 VAETIMECGLS
+66 VAQTILECGLA
-77 SYYDHRTAPGIK
+77 SYYEHRTAPGIK

-94 QELAALTHYDLT
+94 SELAALTHYDLA
-106 EVQQDFV
+106 EVQQEFV
-113 TDSGT
+113 TETGT
-118 GSHRMREILLS
+118 LREIQLS

-141 IERHLTGLAGL
+141 IERHLMGLPGL
-152 HYINVNT
+152 HYVNVNT

-169 PDRLALSDIL
+169 PDKLSLSDIL

-188 AYPFQTHT
+188 AYPFQTHQ
-196 QEALYAKEVRSYMFR
+196 QEALYAREVRSYMFR
-211 LALAGLGSMQV
+211 MALAGLGSMQV

-238 DEFMVYFKWISLLLS
+238 EEFMIYFKWISLLLS

-293 SMWATVFNTG
+293 SIWATVFNTG
-303 EVYFDSITMFVFFL
+303 EVYYDSITMFVFFL
-317 LLGRFLELRARR
+317 LLGRLLELRARR

-337 LARLVPIMATRIDED
+337 LARLVPIMATRIDAE
-352 GEHEVAAKMLQVGDR
+352 GEHEVPAKTLRVGDR
-367 IRVLAGATLP
+367 VRVLAGATLP
-377 ADGLIVEGQASL
+377 ADGIITLGQASL
-389 NESMLTGE
+389 NEAMLTGE
-397 QLPLLKQVGDSVYAG
+397 QLPLLKQAGDPVFAG
-412 TINTDAPLQ
+412 TISTDAPLE
-421 IRVSHRIEES
+421 IRVNHPIEES
-431 RIAQIMRLQDHALD
+431 RLAQIMRLQDSALD

-452 MADQLSRHFILV
+452 LADVLSRHFILV
-464 LLIIAAAVWTFWH
+464 LLLIAAAVWTFWH
-477 FHQPEQA
+477 FHAPERA
-484 FWVTLAVLVATCPC
+484 FWVTLSVLVATCPC

-511 TANLTRNGILLR
+511 TAYLTRSGILLR
-523 RGHVLDVLTKANRIV
+523 RGHVLDVLTRANRIV

-545 TTGNISLISTTAL
+545 TTGNISLVGVQPL
-558 AELSEAQCL
+558 AELGEDECL
-567 SIARAL
+567 AIARAL

-588 AADEAVLLAASE
+588 GADDAVLLAASG

-609 QGKIAGQHY
+609 EGRIAGKHY
-618 RIGSARWLS
+618 RIGSARWLGLS
-627 LPAGQTASQGLAI
+627 DKQNAAQGLAI
-640 YLADESR
+640 YLADETGP
-647 LLARFI
+647 LARFT
-653 LADTLRPDA
+653 LADTVRADA
-662 RALIQAFKAAGLQTT
+662 GALIQAFKAAGLQTT
-677 ILTGDSSAQAD
+677 ILTGDSSPQAD
-688 EVARE
+688 TVARG
-693 LGVDELVKGVSP
+693 LGVDELVKGVTP

-712 KEHEAR
+712 KAREAA
-718 GDINIMVGD
+718 GDISIMVGD

-764 SRLLEART
+764 SRLLTART
-772 LAIRTRKIIQE
+772 LALRTRRIIQE

-807 VAAAGMSLSSLI
+807 LAAAGMSLSSLI

>member
-1 MTGGFHPGDA
+1 M
-11 ASRQHAPCLDRSPCL
+11 SP
-26 PGQDA
+26 
-31 INACFHCGEPVPAG
+31 CFHCGEPVPAN
-45 SRYALEIKGIVQPM
+45 SSYSLEIKGIVRPM

-66 VAETIMECGLS
+66 VAETIMECGLA
-77 SYYDHRTAPGIK
+77 SYYDHRTAPGTK
-89 GELVP
+89 GDLVP
-94 QELAALTHYDLT
+94 EELAALTHYDLA
-106 EVQQDFV
+106 EVQQEFV

-118 GSHRMREILLS
+118 LREIQLT
-129 VEGLTCAACAWL
+129 VEGLTCPACAWL
-141 IERHLTGLAGL
+141 IERHLMTLAGL
-152 HYINVNT
+152 RYINVNT

-169 PDRLALSDIL
+169 PDQLSLSDIL
-179 KGFAKIGYR
+179 KGFAQIGYR
-188 AYPFQTHT
+188 AYPFQTHQ

-282 VSLALIGAFVA
+282 VSLALIGAFIA

-303 EVYFDSITMFVFFL
+303 EVYYDSITMFVFFL

-337 LARLVPIMATRIDED
+337 LARLVPIMATRIDEE
-352 GEHEVAAKMLQVGDR
+352 GEHEVAAKTLQVGDR
-367 IRVLAGATLP
+367 VRVLAGATLP
-377 ADGLIVEGQASL
+377 ADGIIVEGQASL

-397 QLPLLKQVGDSVYAG
+397 QLPLLKQRGDQVYAG

-477 FHQPEQA
+477 FHQPDQA

-545 TTGNISLISTTAL
+545 TTGEISLTGTTTL
-558 AELSEAQCL
+558 AEMDETQCL
-567 SIARAL
+567 AIARAM
-573 EAYSEHPIARAFRSK
+573 EAQSEHPIARAFRLPTDSIS
-588 AADEAVLLAASE
+588 VLSSARE
-600 VTPVIGHGI
+600 ITPVIGHGI
-609 QGKIAGQHY
+609 TALVDGVRY
-618 RIGSARWLS
+618 RIGSARWLG
-627 LPAGQTASQGLAI
+627 LDPAQERGRGLAI
-640 YLADESR
+640 YLANEQQV
-647 LLARFI
+647 LARFN
-653 LADTLRPDA
+653 LEDTLRPDA
-662 RALIQAFKAAGLQTT
+662 RALIAAFKAAGLQTT
-677 ILTGDSSAQAD
+677 VLTGDSSLQAD
-688 EVARE
+688 EIARE

-712 KEHEAR
+712 KAREAQ
-718 GDINIMVGD
+718 GNISIMVGD

-764 SRLLEART
+764 SRLLEARV
-772 LAIRTRKIIQE
+772 LAMRTRKIIIE

-796 PLAASGWLPPY
+796 PLAACGWLPPY
-807 VAAAGMSLSSLI
+807 LAAAGMSLSSLI

>member
-1 MTGGFHPGDA
+1 MTG
-11 ASRQHAPCLDRSPCL
+11 
-26 PGQDA
+26 
-31 INACFHCGEPVPAG
+31 CFHCGEPVPTDNHFT
-45 SRYALEIKGIVQPM
+45 LEIKGIVQPM

-66 VAETIMECGLS
+66 VAQTILECGLA
-77 SYYDHRTAPGIK
+77 SYYEHRTAPGSK

-94 QELAALTHYDLT
+94 SELAALTHYDLA
-106 EVQQDFV
+106 EVQQEFV
-113 TDSGT
+113 TETGT
-118 GSHRMREILLS
+118 GSQRMREIQLT

-141 IERHLTGLAGL
+141 IERHLSKLSGL
-152 HYINVNT
+152 HYVNVNT

-169 PDRLALSDIL
+169 PDRLSLSDIL

-188 AYPFQTHT
+188 AYPFQTHS
-196 QEALYAKEVRSYMFR
+196 QEALYAREVRSYMFR
-211 LALAGLGSMQV
+211 MALAGLGSMQV

-238 DEFMVYFKWISLLLS
+238 EEFMIYFKWISLLLS

-293 SMWATVFNTG
+293 SLWATVFNTG
-303 EVYFDSITMFVFFL
+303 EVYYDSITMFVFFL
-317 LLGRFLELRARR
+317 LLGRLLELRARR

-337 LARLVPIMATRIDED
+337 LARLVPVMATRIDDD
-352 GEHEVAAKMLQVGDR
+352 GEREVAAKTLRIGDR
-367 IRVLAGATLP
+367 VRVLAGATLP
-377 ADGLIVEGQASL
+377 ADGLILQGQASL
-389 NESMLTGE
+389 NEAMLTGE
-397 QLPLLKQVGDSVYAG
+397 QLPLLKQAGDPVYAG
-412 TINTDAPLQ
+412 TINTDAPLE
-421 IRVSHRIEES
+421 IRVSHPIEES
-431 RIAQIMRLQDHALD
+431 RLAQIMRLQDHALD

-452 MADQLSRHFILV
+452 LADVLSRHFILV
-464 LLIIAAAVWTFWH
+464 LLVIAALVWTFWH
-477 FHQPEQA
+477 FHAPERA

-511 TANLTRNGILLR
+511 TAHLTRSGILLR
-523 RGHVLDVLTKANRIV
+523 RGHVLDILTKANRVV

-545 TTGNISLISTTAL
+545 TTGNISLVQTRTL
-558 AELSEAQCL
+558 AELDETQCL
-567 SIARAL
+567 AIAQAL
-573 EAYSEHPIARAFRSK
+573 EAYSEHPIARAFRNQPVV
-588 AADEAVLLAASE
+588 DGVLPAASD

-609 QGKIAGQHY
+609 EGKIAGKPY
-618 RIGSARWLS
+618 RLGSARWIGL
-627 LPAGQTASQGLAI
+627 ADDQDAAQGLAI
-640 YLADESR
+640 YLADEHGP
-647 LLARFI
+647 LARFV

-662 RALIQAFKAAGLQTT
+662 RALIQAFQAAGLQTT
-677 ILTGDSSAQAD
+677 ILTGDGSAQSD
-688 EVARE
+688 RLARE
-693 LGVDELVKGVSP
+693 LGVDELVKGVTP

-712 KEHEAR
+712 KAREAA
-718 GDINIMVGD
+718 GDISIMVGD

-764 SRLLEART
+764 SRLLAART
-772 LAIRTRKIIQE
+772 LALRTRKIIKE

-807 VAAAGMSLSSLI
+807 LAAAGMSLSSLI

>member
-1 MTGGFHPGDA
+1 MTP
-11 ASRQHAPCLDRSPCL
+11 
-26 PGQDA
+26 
-31 INACFHCGEPVPAG
+31 CFHCGEPVPANSG
-45 SRYALEIKGIVQPM
+45 YSLEIKGIVRPM

-66 VAETIMECGLS
+66 VAETIMECGLA
-77 SYYDHRTAPGIK
+77 SYYDHRTAPGTK
-89 GELVP
+89 GDLVP
-94 QELAALTHYDLT
+94 EELAALTHYDLA
-106 EVQQDFV
+106 EVQQEFV

-118 GSHRMREILLS
+118 LREIQLT

-141 IERHLTGLAGL
+141 IERHLMTLGGLR
-152 HYINVNT
+152 YINVNT

-169 PDRLALSDIL
+169 PDQLSLSDIL
-179 KGFAKIGYR
+179 KGFAQIGYR
-188 AYPFQTHT
+188 AYPFQTHQ

-282 VSLALIGAFVA
+282 VSLALIGAFIA

-303 EVYFDSITMFVFFL
+303 EVYYDSITMFVFFL

-337 LARLVPIMATRIDED
+337 LARLVPIMATRIDDE
-352 GEHEVAAKMLQVGDR
+352 GEHEVAAKTLQVGDR
-367 IRVLAGATLP
+367 VRVLAGATLP
-377 ADGLIVEGQASL
+377 ADGIIVEGQASL

-397 QLPLLKQVGDSVYAG
+397 QLPLLKQPGDQVYAG

-477 FHQPEQA
+477 FHQPDQA

-545 TTGNISLISTTAL
+545 TTGEISLTGTTTL
-558 AELSEAQCL
+558 ADVEEAHCL
-567 SIARAL
+567 AIARAM
-573 EAYSEHPIARAFRSK
+573 EAQSEHPIARAFRLPT
-588 AADEAVLLAASE
+588 DNITVLPSARE
-600 VTPVIGHGI
+600 ITPVIGHGI
-609 QGKIAGQHY
+609 TALVDGVRY
-618 RIGSARWLS
+618 RIGSARWLG
-627 LPAGQTASQGLAI
+627 LDPAQERGRGLAI
-640 YLADESR
+640 YLADEQQV
-647 LLARFI
+647 LARFN
-653 LADTLRPDA
+653 LEDTLRPDA
-662 RALIQAFKAAGLQTT
+662 RALIAAFKAAGLQTT
-677 ILTGDSSAQAD
+677 VLTGDSSLQAD
-688 EVARE
+688 EIARE

-712 KEHEAR
+712 KAREAQ
-718 GDINIMVGD
+718 GDISIMVGD

-764 SRLLEART
+764 SRLLEARV
-772 LAIRTRKIIQE
+772 LAMRTRKIIIE

-796 PLAASGWLPPY
+796 PLAACGWLPPY
-807 VAAAGMSLSSLI
+807 LAAAGMSLSSLI

>member
-1 MTGGFHPGDA
+1 MTG
-11 ASRQHAPCLDRSPCL
+11 
-26 PGQDA
+26 
-31 INACFHCGEPVPAG
+31 CFHCGEPVPTG
-45 SRYALEIKGIVQPM
+45 SDFTLEIKGIVQPM

-66 VAETIMECGLS
+66 VAQTILECGLA
-77 SYYDHRTAPGIK
+77 SYYEHRTAPGIK

-94 QELAALTHYDLT
+94 SELAALTHYDLA
-106 EVQQDFV
+106 EVQQEFV
-113 TDSGT
+113 TETGT
-118 GSHRMREILLS
+118 LREIQLS

-141 IERHLTGLAGL
+141 IERHLMGLTGL
-152 HYINVNT
+152 HYVNVNT

-169 PDRLALSDIL
+169 PDRLSLSDIL

-188 AYPFQTHT
+188 AYPFQTHS
-196 QEALYAKEVRSYMFR
+196 QEAIYAREVRSYMFR
-211 LALAGLGSMQV
+211 MALAGLGSMQV

-238 DEFMVYFKWISLLLS
+238 EEFMIYFKWISLLLS

-258 YSAQPFYVGAW
+258 YSAQPFYTGAW

-293 SMWATVFNTG
+293 SIWATVFNTG
-303 EVYFDSITMFVFFL
+303 EVYYDSITMFVFFL
-317 LLGRFLELRARR
+317 LLGRLLELRARR

-337 LARLVPIMATRIDED
+337 LARLVPIMATRIDAD
-352 GEHEVAAKMLQVGDR
+352 GEHEVAAKTLRMGDR
-367 IRVLAGATLP
+367 VRVLAGATLP
-377 ADGLIVEGQASL
+377 ADGIITQGQASL
-389 NESMLTGE
+389 NEAMLTGE
-397 QLPLLKQVGDSVYAG
+397 QLPLLKQAGDPVFAG
-412 TINTDAPLQ
+412 TISTDAPLE
-421 IRVSHRIEES
+421 IRVSHPIEES
-431 RIAQIMRLQDHALD
+431 RLAQIMRLQDSALD

-452 MADQLSRHFILV
+452 LADVLSRHFILV
-464 LLIIAAAVWTFWH
+464 LLLIAAAVWTFWH
-477 FHQPEQA
+477 FHAPERA
-484 FWVTLAVLVATCPC
+484 FWVTLSVLVATCPC

-511 TANLTRNGILLR
+511 TAHLTRSGILLR
-523 RGHVLDVLTKANRIV
+523 RGHVLDVLTRANRIV

-545 TTGNISLISTTAL
+545 TTGNISLVAIDPLAGL
-558 AELSEAQCL
+558 AEADCL
-567 SIARAL
+567 AIARAL

-588 AADEAVLLAASE
+588 GAEESVLPAASE

-609 QGKIAGQHY
+609 QGKIAGRHY
-618 RIGSARWLS
+618 RIGSARWLA
-627 LPAGQTASQGLAI
+627 LADEQEATEGLAI
-640 YLADESR
+640 YLADETGP
-647 LLARFI
+647 LARFT
-653 LADTLRPDA
+653 LADTLRADA
-662 RALIQAFKAAGLQTT
+662 GALIQAFKAAGLQTT
-677 ILTGDSSAQAD
+677 ILTGDSSPQAD
-688 EVARE
+688 AVARE
-693 LGVDELVKGVSP
+693 LGVDELVKGVTP

-712 KEHEAR
+712 KAREAA
-718 GDINIMVGD
+718 GEISIMVGD

-764 SRLLEART
+764 SRLLAARA
-772 LAIRTRKIIQE
+772 LALRTRRIIQE

-807 VAAAGMSLSSLI
+807 LAAAGMSLSSLI

>member
-1 MTGGFHPGDA
+1 MSG
-11 ASRQHAPCLDRSPCL
+11 
-26 PGQDA
+26 
-31 INACFHCGEPVPAG
+31 CFHCGEPVPAG

-66 VAETIMECGLS
+66 VAETILECGLA
-77 SYYDHRTAPGIK
+77 SYYEHRTAPGTK

-94 QELAALTHYDLT
+94 AELAALTHYDLA

-113 TDSGT
+113 TDSAT
-118 GSHRMREILLS
+118 GSHKVREIQLT

-141 IERHLTGLAGL
+141 IERHLGNLAGL

-169 PDRLALSDIL
+169 PDRLSLSDIL

-188 AYPFQTHT
+188 AYPFQTHQ

-238 DEFMVYFKWISLLLS
+238 EEFMVYFKWISLLLS

-269 RSLKQGHLSMDVS
+269 RSLRQGHLSMDVS

-303 EVYFDSITMFVFFL
+303 EVYYDSITMFVFFL

-337 LARLVPIMATRIDED
+337 LARLVPIMATRLDED
-352 GEHEVAAKMLQVGDR
+352 GEHEVAAKTLQVGDR
-367 IRVLAGATLP
+367 VRVLAGATLP
-377 ADGLIVEGQASL
+377 ADGIILLGQASL

-397 QLPLLKQVGDSVYAG
+397 QLPLLKQAGDPVYAG
-412 TINTDAPLQ
+412 TINTDAPLE

-431 RIAQIMRLQDHALD
+431 RLAQIMRLQDHALD

-452 MADQLSRHFILV
+452 MADVLSRHFILV
-464 LLIIAAAVWTFWH
+464 LLFIAAGVWTFWH

-511 TANLTRNGILLR
+511 TARLTRAGILLR
-523 RGHVLDVLTKANRIV
+523 RGHVLDVLTRANRIV

-545 TTGNISLISTTAL
+545 TTGNISLTETEAL
-558 AELSEAQCL
+558 GNLDAARCHA
-567 SIARAL
+567 IARAL

-588 AADEAVLLAASE
+588 AAEDAVLLAASK

-609 QGKIAGQHY
+609 EGVIDGRHY
-618 RIGSARWLS
+618 RLGSARWLGIS
-627 LPAGQTASQGLAI
+627 DAQETRADGLVI
-640 YLADESR
+640 YLADEDR
-647 LLARFI
+647 ALARF
-653 LADTLRPDA
+653 LLTDTLRPDA
-662 RALIQAFKAAGLQTT
+662 KALIQAFKAAGLKTT

-693 LGVDELVKGVSP
+693 LGVDELVKGVTP

-712 KEHEAR
+712 KEHEAH
-718 GDINIMVGD
+718 GDISIMVGD

-764 SRLLEART
+764 SRLLDARA
-772 LAIRTRKIIQE
+772 LALRTRKIIKE

>member
-1 MTGGFHPGDA
+1 MTG
-11 ASRQHAPCLDRSPCL
+11 
-26 PGQDA
+26 
-31 INACFHCGEPVPAG
+31 CFHCGEPVPTG
-45 SRYALEIKGIVQPM
+45 SDFTLEIKGIVQPM

-66 VAETIMECGLS
+66 VAQTILECGLA
-77 SYYDHRTAPGIK
+77 SYYEHRTAPGIK

-94 QELAALTHYDLT
+94 SELAALTHYDLA
-106 EVQQDFV
+106 EVQQEFV
-113 TDSGT
+113 TETGT
-118 GSHRMREILLS
+118 LREIQLS

-141 IERHLTGLAGL
+141 IERHLMGLAGL
-152 HYINVNT
+152 HYVNVNT

-169 PDRLALSDIL
+169 PDRLSLSDIL

-188 AYPFQTHT
+188 AYPFQTHS
-196 QEALYAKEVRSYMFR
+196 QEALYAREVRSYMFR
-211 LALAGLGSMQV
+211 MALAGLGSMQV

-227 ALYMDL
+227 ALYMDF

-238 DEFMVYFKWISLLLS
+238 EEFMIYFKWISLLLS

-293 SMWATVFNTG
+293 SIWATVFNTG
-303 EVYFDSITMFVFFL
+303 EVYYDSITMFVFFL
-317 LLGRFLELRARR
+317 LLGRLLELRARR

-337 LARLVPIMATRIDED
+337 LARLVPIMATRIDAD
-352 GEHEVAAKMLQVGDR
+352 GEHEVPAKTLRVGDR
-367 IRVLAGATLP
+367 VRVLAGATLP
-377 ADGLIVEGQASL
+377 ADGIITLGQASL
-389 NESMLTGE
+389 NEAMLTGE
-397 QLPLLKQVGDSVYAG
+397 QLPLLKQAGDPVFAG
-412 TINTDAPLQ
+412 TISTDAPLE
-421 IRVSHRIEES
+421 IRVNHPIEES
-431 RIAQIMRLQDHALD
+431 RLAQIMRLQDSALD

-452 MADQLSRHFILV
+452 LADVLSRHFILV
-464 LLIIAAAVWTFWH
+464 LLLIAVAVWTFWH
-477 FHQPEQA
+477 FHAPERA
-484 FWVTLAVLVATCPC
+484 FWVTLSVLVATCPC

-511 TANLTRNGILLR
+511 TAHLTRSGILLR
-523 RGHVLDVLTKANRIV
+523 RGHVLDVLTRANRIV

-545 TTGNISLISTTAL
+545 TTGNISLVGVQPL
-558 AELSEAQCL
+558 AELGEDECL
-567 SIARAL
+567 AIARAL

-588 AADEAVLLAASE
+588 GADDAVLLAASG

-609 QGKIAGQHY
+609 EGRIAGKHY
-618 RIGSARWLS
+618 RIGSARWLGLS
-627 LPAGQTASQGLAI
+627 DKQNAAQGLAI
-640 YLADESR
+640 YLADETR
-647 LLARFI
+647 PLARFT
-653 LADTLRPDA
+653 LADTVRADA
-662 RALIQAFKAAGLQTT
+662 GALIQAFKAAGLQTT
-677 ILTGDSSAQAD
+677 ILTGDSSPQAD
-688 EVARE
+688 TVARE
-693 LGVDELVKGVSP
+693 LGVDELVKGVTP

-712 KEHEAR
+712 KAR
-718 GDINIMVGD
+718 ETAGDISIMVGD

-764 SRLLEART
+764 SRLLTART
-772 LAIRTRKIIQE
+772 LALRTRRIIQE

-807 VAAAGMSLSSLI
+807 LAAAGMSLSSLI

>member
-1 MTGGFHPGDA
+1 MSG
-11 ASRQHAPCLDRSPCL
+11 
-26 PGQDA
+26 
-31 INACFHCGEPVPAG
+31 CFHCGEPVPAG

-66 VAETIMECGLS
+66 VAETILECGLA
-77 SYYDHRTAPGIK
+77 SYYEHRTAPGTK

-94 QELAALTHYDLT
+94 EELAALTHYDLA

-113 TDSGT
+113 TDSAT
-118 GSHRMREILLS
+118 GSHKVREIQLT

-141 IERHLTGLAGL
+141 IERHLGNLTGL

-169 PDRLALSDIL
+169 PDRLSLSDIL

-188 AYPFQTHT
+188 AYPFQTHQ

-238 DEFMVYFKWISLLLS
+238 EEFMVYFKWISLLLS

-269 RSLKQGHLSMDVS
+269 RSLRQGHLSMDVS

-303 EVYFDSITMFVFFL
+303 EVYYDSITMFVFFL

-337 LARLVPIMATRIDED
+337 LARLVPIMATRLDED
-352 GEHEVAAKMLQVGDR
+352 GEHEVAAKTLQVGDR
-367 IRVLAGATLP
+367 VRVLAGATLP
-377 ADGLIVEGQASL
+377 ADGIILLGQASL

-397 QLPLLKQVGDSVYAG
+397 QLPLLKQAGDAVYAG
-412 TINTDAPLQ
+412 TINTNAPLE

-431 RIAQIMRLQDHALD
+431 RLAQIMRLQDHALD

-452 MADQLSRHFILV
+452 MADVLSRHFILV
-464 LLIIAAAVWTFWH
+464 LLFIAAGVWTFWH

-511 TANLTRNGILLR
+511 TARLTRAGILLR
-523 RGHVLDVLTKANRIV
+523 RGHVLDVLTRANRIV

-545 TTGNISLISTTAL
+545 TTGNISLTSTEAL
-558 AELSEAQCL
+558 GNLDEARSL
-567 SIARAL
+567 AIARAL
-573 EAYSEHPIARAFRSK
+573 EAYSEHPIARAFRSN
-588 AADEAVLLAASE
+588 AAEDAVLLAASK

-609 QGKIAGQHY
+609 EGVIEGRHY
-618 RIGSARWLS
+618 RLGSARWLGIS
-627 LPAGQTASQGLAI
+627 DAQETQADGLVI
-640 YLADESR
+640 YLADEDR
-647 LLARFI
+647 ALARF
-653 LADTLRPDA
+653 LLSDTLRPDA
-662 RALIQAFKAAGLQTT
+662 KALIQAFKAAGLKTT
-677 ILTGDSSAQAD
+677 ILTGDSSPQAD

-693 LGVDELVKGVSP
+693 LGVDELVKGVTP

-718 GDINIMVGD
+718 GDISIMVGD

-764 SRLLEART
+764 SRLLDARA
-772 LAIRTRKIIQE
+772 LALRTRKIIKE

>member
-1 MTGGFHPGDA
+1 MIP
-11 ASRQHAPCLDRSPCL
+11 
-26 PGQDA
+26 
-31 INACFHCGEPVPAG
+31 CFHCGEPVPANSG
-45 SRYALEIKGIVQPM
+45 YSLEIKGIVRPM

-66 VAETIMECGLS
+66 VAETIMECGLA
-77 SYYDHRTAPGIK
+77 SYYDHRTAPGTK
-89 GELVP
+89 GDLVP
-94 QELAALTHYDLT
+94 EELAALTHYDLA

-113 TDSGT
+113 TDNGT
-118 GSHRMREILLS
+118 LREIQLT

-141 IERHLTGLAGL
+141 IERHLMTLGGLR
-152 HYINVNT
+152 YINVNT

-169 PDRLALSDIL
+169 PDQLSLSDIL
-179 KGFAKIGYR
+179 KGFAQIGYR
-188 AYPFQTHT
+188 AYPFQTHQ

-282 VSLALIGAFVA
+282 VSLALIGAFIA

-303 EVYFDSITMFVFFL
+303 EVYYDSITMFVFFL

-337 LARLVPIMATRIDED
+337 LARLVPIMATRIDDE
-352 GEHEVAAKMLQVGDR
+352 GEHEVAAKTLQVGDR
-367 IRVLAGATLP
+367 VRVLAGATLP
-377 ADGLIVEGQASL
+377 ADGIIVEGQASL

-397 QLPLLKQVGDSVYAG
+397 QLPLLKQPGDQVYAG

-421 IRVSHRIEES
+421 IRVTHRIEES

-477 FHQPEQA
+477 FHQPDQA

-545 TTGNISLISTTAL
+545 TTGEISLTGTTTL
-558 AELSEAQCL
+558 AEMDETHCL
-567 SIARAL
+567 AIARAM
-573 EAYSEHPIARAFRSK
+573 EAQSEHPIARAFRLPTDSIS
-588 AADEAVLLAASE
+588 VLPSARE
-600 VTPVIGHGI
+600 ITPVIGHGI
-609 QGKIAGQHY
+609 TALVDGVRY
-618 RIGSARWLS
+618 RIGSARWLG
-627 LPAGQTASQGLAI
+627 LDPAQERGRGLAI
-640 YLADESR
+640 YLADEQQV
-647 LLARFI
+647 LARFN
-653 LADTLRPDA
+653 LEDTLRPDA
-662 RALIQAFKAAGLQTT
+662 RALIAAFKAAGLQTT
-677 ILTGDSSAQAD
+677 VLTGDSSLQAD
-688 EVARE
+688 EIARE

-712 KEHEAR
+712 KAREAQ
-718 GDINIMVGD
+718 GDISIMVGD

-764 SRLLEART
+764 SRLLEARV
-772 LAIRTRKIIQE
+772 LAMRTRKIIIE

-796 PLAASGWLPPY
+796 PLAACGWLPPY
-807 VAAAGMSLSSLI
+807 LAAAGMSLSSLI

>member
-1 MTGGFHPGDA
+1 MSG
-11 ASRQHAPCLDRSPCL
+11 
-26 PGQDA
+26 
-31 INACFHCGEPVPAG
+31 CFHCGEPVPAG
-45 SRYALEIKGIVQPM
+45 SRYALEIKGILQPM

-66 VAETIMECGLS
+66 VAETILECGLA
-77 SYYDHRTAPGIK
+77 SYYEHRTAPGTK

-94 QELAALTHYDLT
+94 AELAALSHYDLA

-113 TDSGT
+113 TDSAT
-118 GSHRMREILLS
+118 GSHKVREIQLT

-141 IERHLTGLAGL
+141 IERHLGNLAGL

-169 PDRLALSDIL
+169 PDRLSLSDIL

-188 AYPFQTHT
+188 AYPFQTHQ

-238 DEFMVYFKWISLLLS
+238 EEFMVYFKWISLLLS

-303 EVYFDSITMFVFFL
+303 EVYYDSITMFVFFL

-337 LARLVPIMATRIDED
+337 LARLVPIMATRLDED
-352 GEHEVAAKMLQVGDR
+352 GEHEVAAKTLQVGDR
-367 IRVLAGATLP
+367 VRVLAGATLP
-377 ADGLIVEGQASL
+377 ADGIILLGQASL

-397 QLPLLKQVGDSVYAG
+397 QLPLFKQVGDAVYAG
-412 TINTDAPLQ
+412 TINTDAPLE
-421 IRVSHRIEES
+421 IRVSHPIEES
-431 RIAQIMRLQDHALD
+431 RLAQIMRLQDHALD

-452 MADQLSRHFILV
+452 MADVLSRHFILV
-464 LLIIAAAVWTFWH
+464 LLFIAAGVWTFWH

-511 TANLTRNGILLR
+511 TARLTRAGILLR
-523 RGHVLDVLTKANRIV
+523 RGHVLDVLTRANRIV

-545 TTGNISLISTTAL
+545 TTGNISLTRTEAL
-558 AELSEAQCL
+558 GNLDEARSL
-567 SIARAL
+567 AIARAL
-573 EAYSEHPIARAFRSK
+573 EAYSEHPIARAFRSN
-588 AADEAVLLAASE
+588 AAEDAVLLAASQ

-609 QGKIAGQHY
+609 EGVIDGRHY
-618 RIGSARWLS
+618 RLGSARWLGIS
-627 LPAGQTASQGLAI
+627 DTHAAQADGLVI
-640 YLADESR
+640 YLADEDR
-647 LLARFI
+647 ALARFLLI
-653 LADTLRPDA
+653 DTLRPDA
-662 RALIQAFKAAGLQTT
+662 KALIQAFKAAGLKTT

-693 LGVDELVKGVSP
+693 LGVDELVKGVTP

-718 GDINIMVGD
+718 GDISIMVGD

-764 SRLLEART
+764 SRLLDARA
-772 LAIRTRKIIQE
+772 LALRTRKIIKE

>member
-1 MTGGFHPGDA
+1 MTG
-11 ASRQHAPCLDRSPCL
+11 
-26 PGQDA
+26 
-31 INACFHCGEPVPAG
+31 CFHCGEPVPAD
-45 SRYALEIKGIVQPM
+45 SHYALKIKGIVRPM

-66 VAETIMECGLS
+66 VAETIMECGLA
-77 SYYDHRTAPGIK
+77 SYYDHRTAPGAK
-89 GELVP
+89 GDLVP
-94 QELAALTHYDLT
+94 EELAALTHYDLA
-106 EVQQDFV
+106 EVQQEFV
-113 TDSGT
+113 TDCGNV
-118 GSHRMREILLS
+118 REIQLT

-141 IERHLTGLAGL
+141 IERHLMTLPGLR
-152 HYINVNT
+152 YINVNT

-169 PDRLALSDIL
+169 PDKLSLSDIL
-179 KGFAKIGYR
+179 KGFAKVGYR
-188 AYPFQTHT
+188 AYPFQTHQ
-196 QEALYAKEVRSYMFR
+196 QEALYAKEVRRYMFR
-211 LALAGLGSMQV
+211 MALAGLGSMQV

-227 ALYMDL
+227 ALYMDF

-238 DEFMVYFKWISLLLS
+238 EEFMVYFKWISLLLS

-258 YSAQPFYVGAW
+258 YSAQPFYVNAW

-303 EVYFDSITMFVFFL
+303 EVYYDSITMFVFFL

-352 GEHEVAAKMLQVGDR
+352 GEHEVAAKTLQIGDR
-367 IRVLAGATLP
+367 VRVLAGATLP
-377 ADGLIVEGQASL
+377 ADGTIVRGEASL

-397 QLPLLKQVGDSVYAG
+397 QLPLLKGHGDQVYAG
-412 TINTDAPLQ
+412 TINTDAPLE

-452 MADQLSRHFILV
+452 MADVLSRHFILV
-464 LLIIAAAVWTFWH
+464 LLIIAALVWTFWH

-484 FWVTLAVLVATCPC
+484 FWITLAVLVATCPC

-511 TANLTRNGILLR
+511 TAHLTRSGILLR
-523 RGHVLDVLTKANRIV
+523 RGHVLDVLTKANRVV

-545 TTGNISLISTTAL
+545 TTGEIRLCHTQVLGDLDSDTCL
-558 AELSEAQCL
+558 A
-567 SIARAL
+567 IARAL
-573 EAYSEHPIARAFRSK
+573 EAQSEHPIARAFRLP
-588 AADEAVLLAASE
+588 ADGIALRPHASDI
-600 VTPVIGHGI
+600 TPVISHGVTGI
-609 QGKIAGQHY
+609 VDGVRY
-618 RIGSARWLS
+618 RIGSAGWLG
-627 LPAGQTASQGLAI
+627 LGDDLASPRGLAI
-640 YLADESR
+640 YLADEQQV
-647 LLARFI
+647 LARFE
-653 LADTLRPDA
+653 LEDTLRPDA
-662 RALIQAFKAAGLQTT
+662 KALIAAFKAAGLQTT

-688 EVARE
+688 EIARE
-693 LGVDELVKGVSP
+693 LGVDELIKGVTP

-712 KEHEAR
+712 KGREAD
-718 GDINIMVGD
+718 GEISIMVGD

-764 SRLLEART
+764 GRLLDARA
-772 LAIRTRKIIQE
+772 LALRTRKIIIE

-807 VAAAGMSLSSLI
+807 LAAAGMSLSSLI